1 MPATKKDRYME
12 TFLPIVIIFIFVLA
26 ILGIIAGVSN
36 DATNFMS
43 AAVGTKSASYR
54 TVTIIAAL
62 GIIIGS
68 LMSNGMM
75 EIARNGVF
83 SPQHFYANEIVY
95 IYLAVMIANL
105 ILLDVFNSLGL
116 PTSTSVSLVFELLGA
131 TVAIAMI
138 KTHNGIVDVG
148 LSELINTDKAL
159 TMVVG
164 IFLSVA
170 IAFIFGIIVQYIT
183 RLIFSFNYLKNLK
196 WKIGIFS
203 GLATTALIYFMLI
216 KGMKGAAF
224 ITEEMHYWINT
235 HTWQLLGICFVFF
248 TILMQI
254 LYFLK
259 INVLKVVVLIGTF
272 ALAMAFAG
280 NDLVNFIGVPL
291 AGLDTYLDVRS
302 SRVPM
307 DSLTMGSLNTMS
319 AANTIYLVLAG
330 LIMAV
335 TLLTSKKA
343 KIVLQTSL
351 DLSKQNGGNESFG
364 SSAIARAL
372 VRFTNNMV
380 TAIDNI
386 LPIKVKSWIERRFDN
401 REMILEENASFDLI
415 RGSVSIVL
423 ASMLIAL
430 GTSLKLPLSTTYVTF
445 MVTMG
450 ASLADRAW
458 SRESAVY
465 RVTGMFAV
473 IGGWF
478 ITAIVAFIICFV
490 IAILFYYG
498 GVIAMLVM
506 ITLAVLIIIK
516 NRAKTNKNNEIDDLF
531 DKALNSNDQDVIYE
545 SFVQH
550 NRDSISTM
558 LDLSKEIYNNV
569 VDAFVKEDIRT
580 LRKASNDCRLAKDK
594 MKQLKRKE
602 IMIMRRLDDKM
613 INKNTWFHLSYNCI
627 EQILYALR
635 RICDPCKEY
644 VDNSFTPL
652 DKKYLPE
659 VESLKEKVFWAME
672 TANVTIAS
680 SEYGDVDTVMDMIRV
695 REEDVIAMSH
705 GQMNRIQHDK
715 DNIDLALL
723 YLNIMQESSELVTEM
738 RHLLRSEAKMNE

>member
-1 MPATKKDRYME
+1 ME
-12 TFLPIVIIFIFVLA
+12 TFLPIVIAFIFVLA
-26 ILGIIAGVSN
+26 VLGIVAGVSN

-43 AAVGTKSASYR
+43 AAVGTKSATYR
-54 TVTIIAAL
+54 TVTIIASL
-62 GIIIGS
+62 GIIFGS

-83 SPQHFYANEIVY
+83 SPQYFFANEIVY

-138 KTHNGIVDVG
+138 KMHTGALEGVG

-159 TMVVG
+159 TMIVG

-170 IAFIFGIIVQYIT
+170 IAFIFGMIVQYIT
-183 RLIFSFNYLKNLK
+183 RLIFSFNFEKNLK

-203 GLATTALIYFMLI
+203 GIATTALIYFMLI

-224 ITEEMHYWINT
+224 ITADMRAWIDA
-235 HTWQLLGICFVFF
+235 HTWQLLGISFVFF
-248 TILMQI
+248 TVLMQI
-254 LYFLK
+254 LFFLK
-259 INVLKVVVLIGTF
+259 VNVLKLVVLIGTF

-291 AGLDTYLDVRS
+291 AGLDTYIDVKRS
-302 SRVPM
+302 GVAM
-307 DSLTMGSLNTMS
+307 DALSMNSLNTMS
-319 AANTIYLVLAG
+319 SANTIYLIIAG
-330 LIMAV
+330 GVMVI

-364 SSAIARAL
+364 SSAIARSL

-380 TAIDNI
+380 SAIDNI
-386 LPIKVKSWIERRFDN
+386 LPAKVKAWIEKRFDN
-401 REMILEENASFDLI
+401 REMILEENAAFDLI

-450 ASLADRAW
+450 ASLSDRAW

-465 RVTGMFAV
+465 RVTGMFSV

-490 IAILFYYG
+490 IALLFYYG
-498 GVIAMLVM
+498 GVIAMIAM
-506 ITLAVLIIIK
+506 IALAVYIIIK
-516 NRAKTNKNNEIDDLF
+516 NRAKSNKTEDNDELF
-531 DKALNSNDQDVIYE
+531 EKALNATEQEVIYE

-550 NRDSISTM
+550 NRESMNKM
-558 LDLSKEIYNNV
+558 LNMSKEIYANI
-569 VDAFVKEDIRT
+569 VDAFVKEDIKT
-580 LRKASNDCRLAKDK
+580 LRKASNDCRDAKQI

-613 INKNTWFHLSYNCI
+613 NKNTWFHLSYNSI
-627 EQILYALR
+627 EQILYSLR
-635 RICDPCKEY
+635 RVCDPCKEY

-659 VESLKEKVFWAME
+659 VESLKEKLFWAMDA
-672 TANVTIAS
+672 ANITIYS
-680 SEYGDVDTVMDMIRV
+680 SEYKDVDAVMERIKV
-695 REEDVIAMSH
+695 REDEAVEMSRE
-705 GQMNRIQHDK
+705 QMNRIQNSK
-715 DNIDLALL
+715 ENIDLALL
-723 YLNIMQESSELVTEM
+723 YLNIIQESSAIITEM
-738 RHLLRSEAKMNE
+738 RHILRNEAKMNE

>member
-1 MPATKKDRYME
+1 ME
-12 TFLPIVIIFIFVLA
+12 TFLPIVIAFIFVLA
-26 ILGIIAGVSN
+26 VLGIVAGVSN

-43 AAVGTKSASYR
+43 AAVGTKSATYR
-54 TVTIIAAL
+54 TVTIIASF
-62 GIIIGS
+62 GIIFGS

-83 SPQHFYANEIVY
+83 SPQYFFANEIIY

-138 KTHNGIVDVG
+138 KMHSGALEGVG

-159 TMVVG
+159 TMIVG

-183 RLIFSFNYLKNLK
+183 RLIFSFNFEKNLK

-203 GLATTALIYFMLI
+203 GIATTALIYFMLI

-224 ITEEMHYWINT
+224 MTAEIKDWIDA
-235 HTWQLLGICFVFF
+235 HTLMLLGASFVFF
-248 TILMQI
+248 TVLMQV
-254 LYFLK
+254 LFFCK
-259 INVLKVVVLIGTF
+259 VNVLKLVVLIGTF

-291 AGLDTYLDVRS
+291 AGLDTYIDVRHS
-302 SRVPM
+302 GVAM
-307 DSLTMGSLNTMS
+307 DALSMNSLNEMS
-319 AANTIYLVLAG
+319 AANTVYIILAG
-330 LIMAV
+330 LVMVV

-364 SSAIARAL
+364 SSAIARSL

-380 TAIDNI
+380 NAVDSI
-386 LPIKVKSWIERRFDN
+386 LPAKVKVWIEKRFDN

-450 ASLADRAW
+450 ASLSDRAW

-465 RVTGMFAV
+465 RVTGMFSV

-478 ITAIVAFIICFV
+478 ITAIVAFLICFL
-490 IAILFYYG
+490 IALLFYFG
-498 GVIAMLVM
+498 GVIAMLAM
-506 ITLAVLIIIK
+506 IALAVYIIIK
-516 NRAKTNKNNEIDDLF
+516 NRAKSNKTEDNDELF
-531 DKALNSNDQDVIYE
+531 EKALNATEQETIYE

-550 NRDSISTM
+550 NRESMNKM
-558 LDLSKEIYNNV
+558 LNMSKEIYANI
-569 VDAFVKEDIRT
+569 VDAFVKEDIKT
-580 LRKASNDCRLAKDK
+580 LRKASNDCRDAKQI

-613 INKNTWFHLSYNCI
+613 NKNTWFHLSYNSI
-627 EQILYALR
+627 EQILYSLR
-635 RICDPCKEY
+635 RVCDPCKEY

-659 VESLKEKVFWAME
+659 VENLKEKVFWAID
-672 TANVTIAS
+672 AADITIYS
-680 SEYGDVDTVMDMIRV
+680 SEYKDVDAVMERVKV
-695 REEDVIAMSH
+695 REDEAVEMSRE
-705 GQMNRIQHDK
+705 QMNRIQNSK
-715 DNIDLALL
+715 ENIDLALL
-723 YLNIMQESSELVTEM
+723 YLNIIQESSAIITEM
-738 RHLLRSEAKMNE
+738 RHILRNEAKMNE

>member
-1 MPATKKDRYME
+1 ME
-12 TFLPIVIIFIFVLA
+12 TFLPIVIAFIFVLA
-26 ILGIIAGVSN
+26 VLGIVAGVSN

-54 TVTIIAAL
+54 TVTIIASL
-62 GIIIGS
+62 GIIFGS

-83 SPQHFYANEIVY
+83 SPQYFFANEIVY

-105 ILLDVFNSLGL
+105 ILLDVFNTLGL

-138 KTHNGIVDVG
+138 KMHSGTLDGVG

-159 TMVVG
+159 TMIVG

-170 IAFIFGIIVQYIT
+170 IAFIFGMIVQYIT
-183 RLIFSFNYLKNLK
+183 RLIFSFNFEKNLK

-203 GLATTALIYFMLI
+203 GIATTALIYFMLI

-224 ITEEMHYWINT
+224 MTADIKNWIDT
-235 HTWQLLGICFVFF
+235 HTLQLLGASFIFF
-248 TILMQI
+248 TVLMQI
-254 LYFLK
+254 LFFCK
-259 INVLKVVVLIGTF
+259 VNVLKLVVLIGTF

-291 AGLDTYLDVRS
+291 AGLDTYIDVKNS
-302 SRVPM
+302 GVPM
-307 DSLTMGSLNTMS
+307 DSLSMNSLNTMS
-319 AANTIYLVLAG
+319 AANTVYIILAG
-330 LIMAV
+330 IVMVV

-364 SSAIARAL
+364 SSAVARAL

-380 TAIDNI
+380 NAIDSI
-386 LPIKVKSWIERRFDN
+386 LPAKVKVWIEKRFDN
-401 REMILEENASFDLI
+401 REMILEENAAFDLI

-450 ASLADRAW
+450 ASLSDRAW

-465 RVTGMFAV
+465 RVTGMFSV

-478 ITAIVAFIICFV
+478 ITAIVAFIICFL
-490 IAILFYYG
+490 IALLFYYG
-498 GVIAMLVM
+498 GVVAMVAMIA
-506 ITLAVLIIIK
+506 LAVYIIIK
-516 NRAKTNKNNEIDDLF
+516 NRAKANKTEDNDDLF
-531 DKALNSNDQDVIYE
+531 EKALNSNEQEVIYE
-545 SFVQH
+545 SFIQH
-550 NRDSISTM
+550 NRESMNKM
-558 LDLSKEIYNNV
+558 LNLSKDIYTNI
-569 VDAFVKEDIRT
+569 VDAFVKEDIKT
-580 LRKASNDCRLAKDK
+580 LKKASNDCRDAKQI

-613 INKNTWFHLSYNCI
+613 NKNTWFHLSYNSI
-627 EQILYALR
+627 EQILYSLR

-659 VESLKEKVFWAME
+659 VESLKEKVLWSIDAADITIYTSEYKDVDAIME
-672 TANVTIAS
+672 RVKLREENVT
-680 SEYGDVDTVMDMIRV
+680 E
-695 REEDVIAMSH
+695 MSH
-705 GQMNRIQHDK
+705 EQMNRIQYNK
-715 DNIDLALL
+715 ENIDLALL
-723 YLNIMQESSELVTEM
+723 YLNIIQESSTIITEM
-738 RHLLRSEAKMNE
+738 RHVLRNEAKMNE

>member
-1 MPATKKDRYME
+1 ME
-12 TFLPIVIIFIFVLA
+12 TFLPIVIAFIFVLA
-26 ILGIIAGVSN
+26 VLGIVAGVSN

-43 AAVGTKSASYR
+43 AAVGTKSATYR
-54 TVTIIAAL
+54 TVTIIASL
-62 GIIIGS
+62 GIIFGS

-83 SPQHFYANEIVY
+83 SPQYFFANEIIY

-138 KTHNGIVDVG
+138 KMRSGVLDGVG

-159 TMVVG
+159 TMIVG

-170 IAFIFGIIVQYIT
+170 IAFIFGMIVQYIT
-183 RLIFSFNYLKNLK
+183 RLIFSFNFEKNLK

-203 GLATTALIYFMLI
+203 GIATTALIYFMLI

-224 ITEEMHYWINT
+224 ITADMRAWIDA
-235 HTWQLLGICFVFF
+235 HTWQLLGISFVFF
-248 TILMQI
+248 TVLMQI
-254 LYFLK
+254 LFFLK
-259 INVLKVVVLIGTF
+259 VNVLKLVVLIGTF

-291 AGLDTYLDVRS
+291 AGLDTYIDVRRS
-302 SRVPM
+302 GVAM
-307 DSLTMGSLNTMS
+307 DALSMNSLNTMS
-319 AANTIYLVLAG
+319 SANTIYLIIAG
-330 LIMAV
+330 GVMVV

-364 SSAIARAL
+364 SSAIARSL

-380 TAIDNI
+380 SAIDNI
-386 LPIKVKSWIERRFDN
+386 LPAKVKAWIEKRFDN
-401 REMILEENASFDLI
+401 REMILEENAAFDLI

-450 ASLADRAW
+450 ASLSDRAW

-465 RVTGMFAV
+465 RVTGMFSV

-490 IAILFYYG
+490 IALLFYYG
-498 GVIAMLVM
+498 GVIAMVAM
-506 ITLAVLIIIK
+506 IALAVYIIIK
-516 NRAKTNKNNEIDDLF
+516 NRAKSNKTDDNDELF
-531 DKALNSNDQDVIYE
+531 EKALNATEQEVIYE
-545 SFVQH
+545 LFIQH
-550 NRDSISTM
+550 NRESMNKM
-558 LDLSKEIYNNV
+558 LNMSKEIYANI
-569 VDAFVKEDIRT
+569 VDAFVKEDIKT
-580 LRKASNDCRLAKDK
+580 LRKASNDCRDAKQI

-613 INKNTWFHLSYNCI
+613 NKNTWFHLSYNSI
-627 EQILYALR
+627 EQILYSLR
-635 RICDPCKEY
+635 RVCDPCKEY

-659 VESLKEKVFWAME
+659 VESLKEKIFWAID
-672 TANVTIAS
+672 AAGITIYS
-680 SEYGDVDTVMDMIRV
+680 SEYKDVDAVMERIKV
-695 REEDVIAMSH
+695 REDEAVEMSRE
-705 GQMNRIQHDK
+705 QMNRIQNSK
-715 DNIDLALL
+715 ENIDLALL
-723 YLNIMQESSELVTEM
+723 YLNIIQESSAIITEM
-738 RHLLRSEAKMNE
+738 RHILRNEAKMNE

>member
-1 MPATKKDRYME
+1 ME
-12 TFLPIVIIFIFVLA
+12 TFLPVVIAFIFVLA
-26 ILGIIAGVSN
+26 ILGIVAGVSN

-54 TVTIIAAL
+54 AVTIIAAL

-83 SPQHFYANEIVY
+83 TPQYFYANEIIY

-138 KTHNGIVDVG
+138 KMHNGTADAG
-148 LSELINTDKAL
+148 LTELINTDKAL

-203 GLATTALIYFMLI
+203 GIATTALIYFMLI

-224 ITEEMHYWINT
+224 ITEEMHLWINT
-235 HTWQLLGICFVFF
+235 HTWMLLGICFVFF

-254 LYFLK
+254 LHFLK
-259 INVLKVVVLIGTF
+259 VNVLKLVVLIGTF

-291 AGLDTYLDVRS
+291 AGLDTYLEVRHS
-302 SRVPM
+302 ELPIY
-307 DSLTMGSLNTMS
+307 SLTMGSLNTMS
-319 AANTIYLVLAG
+319 AANTIYLVAAG

-380 TAIDNI
+380 TAVDNI
-386 LPIKVKSWIERRFDN
+386 LPAKVKAWIERRFDN

-478 ITAIVAFIICFV
+478 ITAIVAFIICFA

-498 GVIAMLVM
+498 GVIAMILM
-506 ITLAVLIIIK
+506 IALAVVIIIK
-516 NRAKTNKNNEIDDLF
+516 NRAKTNKNNETDDLF
-531 DKALNSNDQDVIYE
+531 DKALNTSDQEVIYE
-545 SFVQH
+545 TLIQH
-550 NRDSISTM
+550 NKESISE
-558 LDLSKEIYNNV
+558 LLNISKDIYNGV
-569 VDAFVKEDIRT
+569 VNAFMKEDIKT

-602 IMIMRRLDDKM
+602 IIIMRRLDDKM

-659 VESLKEKVFWAME
+659 VENLKDKVLWSLSA
-672 TANVTIAS
+672 ADNTILNS
-680 SEYGDVDTVMDMIRV
+680 DYKDVDYIMEQITE
-695 REEDVIAMSH
+695 RESAVIEMSH
-705 GQMNRIQHDK
+705 EQMNRIQHDR

-723 YLNIMQESSELVTEM
+723 YLNIIQESSELVTEM

>member
-1 MPATKKDRYME
+1 ME
-12 TFLPIVIIFIFVLA
+12 TFLPIVIAFIFVLA
-26 ILGIIAGVSN
+26 VLGIVAGVSN

-54 TVTIIAAL
+54 TVTIIASL
-62 GIIIGS
+62 GIIFGS

-83 SPQHFYANEIVY
+83 SPQYFFANEIVY

-105 ILLDVFNSLGL
+105 ILLDVFNTLGL

-138 KTHNGIVDVG
+138 KMHSGTLDGVG

-159 TMVVG
+159 TMIVG

-170 IAFIFGIIVQYIT
+170 IAFIFGMIVQYIT
-183 RLIFSFNYLKNLK
+183 RLIFSFNFEKNLK

-203 GLATTALIYFMLI
+203 GIATTALIYFMLI

-224 ITEEMHYWINT
+224 MTADIKNWIDT
-235 HTWQLLGICFVFF
+235 HTLQLLGASFVFF
-248 TILMQI
+248 TVLMQI
-254 LYFLK
+254 LFFCK
-259 INVLKVVVLIGTF
+259 VNVLKLVVLIGTF

-291 AGLDTYLDVRS
+291 AGLDTYIDVKNS
-302 SRVPM
+302 GVPM
-307 DSLTMGSLNTMS
+307 DSLSMNSLNTMS
-319 AANTIYLVLAG
+319 AANTVYIILAG
-330 LIMAV
+330 IVMVV

-364 SSAIARAL
+364 SSAVARAL

-380 TAIDNI
+380 NAIDSI
-386 LPIKVKSWIERRFDN
+386 LPAKVKVWIEKRFDN
-401 REMILEENASFDLI
+401 REMILEENAAFDLI

-450 ASLADRAW
+450 ASLSDRAW

-465 RVTGMFAV
+465 RVTGMFSV

-478 ITAIVAFIICFV
+478 ITAIVAFIICFL
-490 IAILFYYG
+490 IALLFYYG
-498 GVIAMLVM
+498 GVVAMVAMIA
-506 ITLAVLIIIK
+506 LAVYIIIK
-516 NRAKTNKNNEIDDLF
+516 NRAKANKTEENDDLF
-531 DKALNSNDQDVIYE
+531 EKALNSNEQEVIYE
-545 SFVQH
+545 SFIQH
-550 NRDSISTM
+550 NRESMNKM
-558 LDLSKEIYNNV
+558 LNLSKDIYTNI
-569 VDAFVKEDIRT
+569 VDAFVKEDIKT
-580 LRKASNDCRLAKDK
+580 LKKASNDCRDAKQI

-613 INKNTWFHLSYNCI
+613 NKNTWFHLSYNSI
-627 EQILYALR
+627 EQILYSLR

-659 VESLKEKVFWAME
+659 VESLKEKVLWSIDAADITIYTSEYKDVDAIME
-672 TANVTIAS
+672 RVKLREENVT
-680 SEYGDVDTVMDMIRV
+680 E
-695 REEDVIAMSH
+695 MSH
-705 GQMNRIQHDK
+705 EQMNRIQYNK
-715 DNIDLALL
+715 ENIDLALL
-723 YLNIMQESSELVTEM
+723 YLNIIQESSTIITEM
-738 RHLLRSEAKMNE
+738 RHVLRNEAKMNE

>member
-1 MPATKKDRYME
+1 ME

-54 TVTIIAAL
+54 AVTIIAAF

-83 SPQHFYANEIVY
+83 SPQYFFANEIVY

-105 ILLDVFNSLGL
+105 ILLDVFNTLGL

-138 KTHNGIVDVG
+138 KMHDGTAGVT
-148 LSELINTDKAL
+148 LAELINTDKAL

-203 GLATTALIYFMLI
+203 GIATTALVYFMLI

-224 ITEEMHYWINT
+224 ITEDIHAWIDT

-248 TILMQI
+248 TVLMQI

-259 INVLKVVVLIGTF
+259 VNVLKLIVLIGTF

-291 AGLDTYLDVRS
+291 AGLDTYLDVRNS
-302 SRVPM
+302 NVAI

-319 AANTIYLVLAG
+319 AANTIYLIVAG

-364 SSAIARAL
+364 SSAIARSL

-380 TAIDNI
+380 TAVDNI
-386 LPIKVKSWIERRFDN
+386 LPAKVKTWIEKRFDN
-401 REMILEENASFDLI
+401 REMILEENAAFDLI

-450 ASLADRAW
+450 ASLSDRAW

-465 RVTGMFAV
+465 RVTGMFSV

-490 IAILFYYG
+490 IALLFYYG
-498 GVIAMLVM
+498 GVVAMLAM
-506 ITLAVLIIIK
+506 IALAVYIIIK
-516 NRAKTNKNNEIDDLF
+516 NRAKSNKNNETDDLF
-531 DKALNSNDQDVIYE
+531 EKALNTTDQEVIYE
-545 SFVQH
+545 TLIQH
-550 NRDSISTM
+550 NKESINE
-558 LDLSKEIYNNV
+558 LLNIAKDIYVGV
-569 VDAFVKEDIRT
+569 VDAFVKEDIKT
-580 LRKASNDCRLAKDK
+580 LRKASNDCRFAKDK

-627 EQILYALR
+627 EQILYSLR

-659 VESLKEKVFWAME
+659 VENLKEKVVWSIDA
-672 TANVTIAS
+672 ADITIYS
-680 SEYGDVDTVMDMIRV
+680 SEYKDVDAVMERIKIR
-695 REEDVIAMSH
+695 EDEVVEMSH
-705 GQMNRIQHDK
+705 EQMNRIQNDK
-715 DNIDLALL
+715 ENIDLGLL
-723 YLNIMQESSELVTEM
+723 YLNIIQESSELITEM
-738 RHLLRSEAKMNE
+738 RHILRSEAKMNE

>member
-1 MPATKKDRYME
+1 ME
-12 TFLPIVIIFIFVLA
+12 TFLPIVITFIFILA

-54 TVTIIAAL
+54 VVTIIAAL
-62 GIIIGS
+62 GIVIGS

-83 SPQHFYANEIVY
+83 TPQYFFANEIIY

-105 ILLDVFNSLGL
+105 ILLDVFNTLGL

-138 KTHNGIVDVG
+138 KMHNGTADASLAG
-148 LSELINTDKAL
+148 LINTDKAL

-196 WKIGIFS
+196 WKVGIFS
-203 GLATTALIYFMLI
+203 GIATTALIYFMLI

-224 ITEEMHYWINT
+224 ITADMHTWIDT
-235 HTWQLLGICFVFF
+235 HTWQLLGISFVFL

-259 INVLKVVVLIGTF
+259 VNVLKLVVLIGTF

-291 AGLDTYLDVRS
+291 AGLDTYIEVRRS
-302 SRVPM
+302 NVAI
-307 DSLTMGSLNTMS
+307 DSLSMGSLNTMS
-319 AANTIYLVLAG
+319 AANTIYLVVAG
-330 LIMAV
+330 ILMAI

-364 SSAIARAL
+364 SSAIARSL

-380 TAIDNI
+380 TAVDNI
-386 LPIKVKSWIERRFDN
+386 LPAKVKAWIERRFDN

-478 ITAIVAFIICFV
+478 ITAIVAFLICFL
-490 IAILFYYG
+490 IALLFYYG
-498 GVIAMLVM
+498 GIVAMIVM
-506 ITLAVLIIIK
+506 IALSVFVIIK
-516 NRAKTNKNNEIDDLF
+516 NRAKTNKNNETDDLF
-531 DKALNSNDQDVIYE
+531 EQAMNTSDQEILYE
-545 SFVQH
+545 TLIQH
-550 NRDSISTM
+550 NKQSINE
-558 LDLSKEIYNNV
+558 LLNISKNIYTDV
-569 VDAFVKEDIRT
+569 VSSFIKEDIKT
-580 LRKASNDCRLAKDK
+580 LRKVSNDCRLAKEK

-659 VESLKEKVFWAME
+659 VESLKEKVIWSID
-672 TANVTIAS
+672 TADITIS
-680 SEYGDVDTVMDMIRV
+680 TSEYSDVDGVMERIKT
-695 REEDVIAMSH
+695 REDEVVEMSH
-705 GQMNRIQHDK
+705 EQMDRIQHNK
-715 DNIDLALL
+715 ENIDLALL
-723 YLNIMQESSELVTEM
+723 YLNIIQESSELITEM
-738 RHLLRSEAKMNE
+738 RHILRSEAKLNE

>member
-1 MPATKKDRYME
+1 ME
-12 TFLPIVIIFIFVLA
+12 TFLPVVIAFIFVLA
-26 ILGIIAGVSN
+26 ILGIVAGVSN

-54 TVTIIAAL
+54 AVTIIAAL

-83 SPQHFYANEIVY
+83 SPQHFFANEIIY

-105 ILLDVFNSLGL
+105 ILLDVFNTLGL

-138 KTHNGIVDVG
+138 KMHDGTAGVT
-148 LSELINTDKAL
+148 LAELINTDKAL

-203 GLATTALIYFMLI
+203 GIATTALIYFMLI

-224 ITEEMHYWINT
+224 ITADMHAWIDA
-235 HTWQLLGICFVFF
+235 HTWMLLGISFVFF
-248 TILMQI
+248 TVLMQI

-259 INVLKVVVLIGTF
+259 VNVLKLVVLIGTF

-291 AGLDTYLDVRS
+291 AGLDTYLDVRHS
-302 SRVPM
+302 NVPM
-307 DSLTMGSLNTMS
+307 ESLSMGSLNTMS
-319 AANTIYLVLAG
+319 AANTIYLVAAG
-330 LIMAV
+330 LVMAV
-335 TLLTSKKA
+335 TLLTSRKA

-364 SSAIARAL
+364 SSAIARSL

-380 TAIDNI
+380 TSIDNI
-386 LPIKVKSWIERRFDN
+386 LPAKFKSWIEKRFDS

-415 RGSVSIVL
+415 RGAVSIVL

-465 RVTGMFAV
+465 RVTGMFSV

-478 ITAIVAFIICFV
+478 ITAIVAFLICFV
-490 IAILFYYG
+490 IALLFYYG
-498 GVIAMLVM
+498 GIVAMIVM
-506 ITLAVLIIIK
+506 IALAVVIIIK
-516 NRAKTNKNNEIDDLF
+516 NRAKTNKNNDTDDLF
-531 DKALNSNDQDVIYE
+531 EQALNTSDQEVIYE
-545 SFVQH
+545 TLIQH
-550 NRDSISTM
+550 NKESISE
-558 LDLSKEIYNNV
+558 LLNISKDIYNDV
-569 VDAFVKEDIRT
+569 VNAFMKEDIKT

-602 IMIMRRLDDKM
+602 IIIMRRLDDKM

-659 VESLKEKVFWAME
+659 VEILKDNVLWSLSAADNTILNSDYKDVEYIME
-672 TANVTIAS
+672 QIT
-680 SEYGDVDTVMDMIRV
+680 E
-695 REEDVIAMSH
+695 RESAVIEMSH
-705 GQMNRIQHDK
+705 EQMNRIQHDR

-723 YLNIMQESSELVTEM
+723 YLNIIQESSELVTEM

>member
-1 MPATKKDRYME
+1 ME
-12 TFLPIVIIFIFVLA
+12 TFLPIVIAFIFVLA
-26 ILGIIAGVSN
+26 VLGIVAGVSN

-43 AAVGTKSASYR
+43 AAVGTKSATYR
-54 TVTIIAAL
+54 TVTIIASL
-62 GIIIGS
+62 GIIFGS

-83 SPQHFYANEIVY
+83 SPQYFFANEIIY

-138 KTHNGIVDVG
+138 KMRSGVLDGVG

-159 TMVVG
+159 TMIVG

-183 RLIFSFNYLKNLK
+183 RLIFSFNFEKNLK

-203 GLATTALIYFMLI
+203 GIATTALIYFMLI

-224 ITEEMHYWINT
+224 MTAEIKSWIDA
-235 HTWQLLGICFVFF
+235 HTLMLLGASFVFF

-254 LYFLK
+254 LFFCK
-259 INVLKVVVLIGTF
+259 VNVLKLVVLIGTF

-291 AGLDTYLDVRS
+291 AGLDTYIDVRHS
-302 SRVPM
+302 GVPM
-307 DSLTMGSLNTMS
+307 DALSMNSLNTMS
-319 AANTIYLVLAG
+319 AANTIYIILAG
-330 LIMAV
+330 LVMVV

-364 SSAIARAL
+364 SSAIARSL

-380 TAIDNI
+380 NAVDSI
-386 LPIKVKSWIERRFDN
+386 LPAKVKVWIEKRFDN

-450 ASLADRAW
+450 ASLSDRAW

-465 RVTGMFAV
+465 RVTGMFSV

-478 ITAIVAFIICFV
+478 ITAIVAFIICFL
-490 IAILFYYG
+490 IALLFYFG
-498 GVIAMLVM
+498 GVIAMLAM
-506 ITLAVLIIIK
+506 IALAVYIIIK
-516 NRAKTNKNNEIDDLF
+516 NRARANKTEDNDELF
-531 DKALNSNDQDVIYE
+531 EKALNATEQEAIYE

-550 NRDSISTM
+550 NRESMNKM
-558 LDLSKEIYNNV
+558 LNMSKEIYTNI
-569 VDAFVKEDIRT
+569 VDAFVKEDIKT
-580 LRKASNDCRLAKDK
+580 LRKASNDCRDAKQI

-613 INKNTWFHLSYNCI
+613 NKNTWFHLSYNSI
-627 EQILYALR
+627 EQILYSLR
-635 RICDPCKEY
+635 RVCDPCKEY

-659 VESLKEKVFWAME
+659 VENLKEKVFWAIDA
-672 TANVTIAS
+672 TDITIYS
-680 SEYGDVDTVMDMIRV
+680 SEYKDVDAVMERIKV
-695 REEDVIAMSH
+695 REDEAVEMSRE
-705 GQMNRIQHDK
+705 QMNRIQNSK
-715 DNIDLALL
+715 ENIDLALL
-723 YLNIMQESSELVTEM
+723 YLNIIQESSAIITEM
-738 RHLLRSEAKMNE
+738 RHILRNEAKMNE

>member
-1 MPATKKDRYME
+1 ME
-12 TFLPIVIIFIFVLA
+12 TFLPIVIAFIFVLA
-26 ILGIIAGVSN
+26 VLGIVAGVSN

-43 AAVGTKSASYR
+43 AAVGTKSATYR
-54 TVTIIAAL
+54 TVTIIASL
-62 GIIIGS
+62 GIIFGS

-83 SPQHFYANEIVY
+83 SPQYFFANEIVY

-138 KTHNGIVDVG
+138 KMHTGALEGVG

-159 TMVVG
+159 TMIVG

-170 IAFIFGIIVQYIT
+170 IAFIFGMIVQYIT
-183 RLIFSFNYLKNLK
+183 RLIFSFNFEKNLK

-203 GLATTALIYFMLI
+203 GIATTALIYFMLI

-224 ITEEMHYWINT
+224 ITADMRAWIDA
-235 HTWQLLGICFVFF
+235 HTWQLLGISFVFF
-248 TILMQI
+248 TVLMQI
-254 LYFLK
+254 LFFLK
-259 INVLKVVVLIGTF
+259 VNVLKLVVLIGTF

-291 AGLDTYLDVRS
+291 AGLDTYIDVRRS
-302 SRVPM
+302 GVAM
-307 DSLTMGSLNTMS
+307 DALSMNSLNTMS
-319 AANTIYLVLAG
+319 SANTIYLIIAG
-330 LIMAV
+330 GIMVV

-364 SSAIARAL
+364 SSAIARSL

-380 TAIDNI
+380 SAIDNI
-386 LPIKVKSWIERRFDN
+386 LPAKVKAWIEKRFDN
-401 REMILEENASFDLI
+401 REMILEENAAFDLI

-450 ASLADRAW
+450 ASLSDRAW

-465 RVTGMFAV
+465 RVTGMFSV

-490 IAILFYYG
+490 IALLFYYG
-498 GVIAMLVM
+498 GVIAMVAM
-506 ITLAVLIIIK
+506 IALAVYIIIK
-516 NRAKTNKNNEIDDLF
+516 NRAKSNKTDDNDELF
-531 DKALNSNDQDVIYE
+531 EKALNATEQEVIYE
-545 SFVQH
+545 LFIQH
-550 NRDSISTM
+550 NRESMNKM
-558 LDLSKEIYNNV
+558 LNMSKEIYANI
-569 VDAFVKEDIRT
+569 VDAFVKEDIKT
-580 LRKASNDCRLAKDK
+580 LRKASNDCRDAKQI

-613 INKNTWFHLSYNCI
+613 NKNTWFHLSYNSI
-627 EQILYALR
+627 EQILYSLR
-635 RICDPCKEY
+635 RVCDPCKEY

-659 VESLKEKVFWAME
+659 VESLKEKIFWAID
-672 TANVTIAS
+672 AAGITIYS
-680 SEYGDVDTVMDMIRV
+680 SEYKDVDAVMERIKV
-695 REEDVIAMSH
+695 REDEAVEMSRE
-705 GQMNRIQHDK
+705 QMNRIQNSK
-715 DNIDLALL
+715 ENIDLALL
-723 YLNIMQESSELVTEM
+723 YLNIIQESSAIITEM
-738 RHLLRSEAKMNE
+738 RHILRNEAKMNE

>member
-1 MPATKKDRYME
+1 ME
-12 TFLPIVIIFIFVLA
+12 TFLPVVIAFIFVLA
-26 ILGIIAGVSN
+26 ILGIVAGVSN

-54 TVTIIAAL
+54 AVTIIAAL

-83 SPQHFYANEIVY
+83 TPQYFFANEIIY

-138 KTHNGIVDVG
+138 KMHNGTADAG
-148 LSELINTDKAL
+148 LTELINTDKAL

-203 GLATTALIYFMLI
+203 GIATTALIYFMLI

-224 ITEEMHYWINT
+224 ITEEMHAWIDS
-235 HTWQLLGICFVFF
+235 HTWMLLGISFVFF

-259 INVLKVVVLIGTF
+259 VNVLKLVVLIGTF

-291 AGLDTYLDVRS
+291 AGLDTYLEVRHS
-302 SRVPM
+302 ELPIY
-307 DSLTMGSLNTMS
+307 SLTMGSLNTMS
-319 AANTIYLVLAG
+319 AANTIYLVAAG

-380 TAIDNI
+380 TAVDNI
-386 LPIKVKSWIERRFDN
+386 LPAKVKAWIERRFDN

-478 ITAIVAFIICFV
+478 ITAIVAFIICFA

-498 GVIAMLVM
+498 GVIAMIVM
-506 ITLAVLIIIK
+506 IALAVVIIIK
-516 NRAKTNKNNEIDDLF
+516 NRAKTNKNNETDDLF
-531 DKALNSNDQDVIYE
+531 DKALNTSDQEVIYE
-545 SFVQH
+545 TLIQH
-550 NRDSISTM
+550 NKESISE
-558 LDLSKEIYNNV
+558 LLNISKDIYNGV
-569 VDAFVKEDIRT
+569 VNAFMKEDIKT

-602 IMIMRRLDDKM
+602 IIIMRRLDDKM

-659 VESLKEKVFWAME
+659 VENLKDKVLWSLSA
-672 TANVTIAS
+672 ADNTILNS
-680 SEYGDVDTVMDMIRV
+680 DYKDVDYIMEQITE
-695 REEDVIAMSH
+695 RESAVIEMSH
-705 GQMNRIQHDK
+705 EQMNRIQHDR

-723 YLNIMQESSELVTEM
+723 YLNIIQESSELVTEM

>member
-1 MPATKKDRYME
+1 ME
-12 TFLPIVIIFIFVLA
+12 TFLPVVIAFIFVLA
-26 ILGIIAGVSN
+26 ILGIVAGVSN

-54 TVTIIAAL
+54 SVTIIASF
-62 GIIIGS
+62 GIIFGS

-83 SPQHFYANEIVY
+83 SPQYFFANEIIY

-105 ILLDVFNSLGL
+105 ILLDVFNTLGL

-138 KTHNGIVDVG
+138 KMHSGTMGAG
-148 LSELINTDKAL
+148 LAELINTDKAL

-183 RLIFSFNYLKNLK
+183 RLIFSFNFEKNLK

-203 GLATTALIYFMLI
+203 GIATTALIYFMLI

-224 ITEEMHYWINT
+224 MTPEIKTWIDV
-235 HTWQLLGICFVFF
+235 HTWQLLGASFVFF

-254 LYFLK
+254 LFFLK
-259 INVLKVVVLIGTF
+259 VNVLKLVVLIGTF

-291 AGLDTYLDVRS
+291 AGLDTYLDVRKS
-302 SRVPM
+302 GVPM
-307 DSLTMGSLNTMS
+307 DALSMNSLNTMS
-319 AANTIYLVLAG
+319 ATNTIYIIIAG
-330 LIMAV
+330 LIMVV

-343 KIVLQTSL
+343 RIVLQTSL

-364 SSAIARAL
+364 SSAIARSM
-372 VRFTNNMV
+372 VRFVNNTV

-386 LPIKVKSWIERRFDN
+386 LPAKVKSWIEKRFDS
-401 REMILEENASFDLI
+401 REMILEENACFDLI
-415 RGSVSIVL
+415 RGAVSIVL

-465 RVTGMFAV
+465 RVTGMFSV

-478 ITAIVAFIICFV
+478 ITAIVSFLICFV
-490 IAILFYYG
+490 IALLFYYG
-498 GVIAMLVM
+498 GVVAMLAM
-506 ITLAVLIIIK
+506 IALAVYIIIK
-516 NRAKTNKNNEIDDLF
+516 NRAKSHKNVEVDELF
-531 DKALNSNDQDVIYE
+531 EKALNTTDQELIYE
-545 SFVQH
+545 SLIQH
-550 NRDSISTM
+550 NRESISE
-558 LDLSKEIYNNV
+558 LLNISKDIYAGV
-569 VDAFVKEDIRT
+569 VDAFMKEDIKT

-627 EQILYALR
+627 EQILYSLR

-659 VESLKEKVFWAME
+659 VECLKDKVMWSLN
-672 TANVTIAS
+672 TADNTILNS
-680 SEYGDVDTVMDMIRV
+680 DYKDVDVIMEQITS
-695 REEDVIAMSH
+695 RESDVIEMTH
-705 GQMNRIQHDK
+705 EQMNRIQHDK
-715 DNIDLALL
+715 DNIDLGLL
-723 YLNIMQESSELVTEM
+723 YLNIIQESSEIVTEM
-738 RHLLRSEAKMNE
+738 RHILRSEAKMNE

>member
-1 MPATKKDRYME
+1 ME
-12 TFLPIVIIFIFVLA
+12 TFLPIVIAFIFVLA
-26 ILGIIAGVSN
+26 VLGIVAGVSN

-43 AAVGTKSASYR
+43 AAVGTKSATYR
-54 TVTIIAAL
+54 TVTIIASL
-62 GIIIGS
+62 GIIFGS

-83 SPQHFYANEIVY
+83 SPQYFFANEIIY

-138 KTHNGIVDVG
+138 KMRSGVLDGVG

-159 TMVVG
+159 TMIVG

-170 IAFIFGIIVQYIT
+170 IAFIFGVIVQYIT
-183 RLIFSFNYLKNLK
+183 RLIFSFNFEKNLK

-203 GLATTALIYFMLI
+203 GIATTALIYFMLI

-224 ITEEMHYWINT
+224 MTAEIKSWIDA
-235 HTWQLLGICFVFF
+235 HTLMLLGASFVFF
-248 TILMQI
+248 TVLMQI
-254 LYFLK
+254 LFFCK
-259 INVLKVVVLIGTF
+259 VNVLKLVVLIGTF

-291 AGLDTYLDVRS
+291 AGLDTYIDVRHS
-302 SRVPM
+302 GVPM
-307 DSLTMGSLNTMS
+307 DALSMNSLNTMS
-319 AANTIYLVLAG
+319 AANTIYIILAG
-330 LIMAV
+330 LVMVV

-380 TAIDNI
+380 NVVDNI
-386 LPIKVKSWIERRFDN
+386 LPAKVKAWIEKRFDN

-450 ASLADRAW
+450 ASLSDRAW

-465 RVTGMFAV
+465 RVTGMFSV

-478 ITAIVAFIICFV
+478 ITAIVAFIICFL
-490 IAILFYYG
+490 IALLFYFG
-498 GVIAMLVM
+498 GVIAMLAM
-506 ITLAVLIIIK
+506 IALAVYIIIK
-516 NRAKTNKNNEIDDLF
+516 NRARANKTEDNDELF
-531 DKALNSNDQDVIYE
+531 EKALNATEQEAIYE

-550 NRDSISTM
+550 NRESMNKM
-558 LDLSKEIYNNV
+558 LNMSKEIYTNI
-569 VDAFVKEDIRT
+569 VDAFVKEDIKT
-580 LRKASNDCRLAKDK
+580 LRKASNDCRDAKQI

-613 INKNTWFHLSYNCI
+613 NKNTWFHLSYNSI
-627 EQILYALR
+627 EQILYSLR
-635 RICDPCKEY
+635 RVCDPCKEY

-659 VESLKEKVFWAME
+659 VENLKEKVFWAIDA
-672 TANVTIAS
+672 TDITIYS
-680 SEYGDVDTVMDMIRV
+680 SEYKDVDAVMERIKV
-695 REEDVIAMSH
+695 REDEAVEMSRE
-705 GQMNRIQHDK
+705 QMNRIQNSK
-715 DNIDLALL
+715 ENIDLALL
-723 YLNIMQESSELVTEM
+723 YLNIIQESSAIITEM
-738 RHLLRSEAKMNE
+738 RHILRNEAKMNE

>member
-1 MPATKKDRYME
+1 ME
-12 TFLPIVIIFIFVLA
+12 TFLPIVIAFIFVLA
-26 ILGIIAGVSN
+26 VLGIVAGVSN

-43 AAVGTKSASYR
+43 AAVGTKSATYR
-54 TVTIIAAL
+54 TVTIIASL
-62 GIIIGS
+62 GIIFGS

-83 SPQHFYANEIVY
+83 SPQYFFANEIIY

-138 KTHNGIVDVG
+138 KMRSGALDGVG

-159 TMVVG
+159 TMIVG

-183 RLIFSFNYLKNLK
+183 RLIFSFNFEKNLK

-203 GLATTALIYFMLI
+203 GIATTALIYFMLI

-224 ITEEMHYWINT
+224 MTAEIKSWIDA
-235 HTWQLLGICFVFF
+235 HTLMLLGASFVFF
-248 TILMQI
+248 TVLMQI
-254 LYFLK
+254 LFFCK
-259 INVLKVVVLIGTF
+259 VNVLKLVVLIGTF

-291 AGLDTYLDVRS
+291 AGLDTYIDVRHS
-302 SRVPM
+302 GVPM
-307 DSLTMGSLNTMS
+307 DALSMNSLNTMS
-319 AANTIYLVLAG
+319 AANTIYIILAG
-330 LIMAV
+330 LVMVV

-380 TAIDNI
+380 NVVDNI
-386 LPIKVKSWIERRFDN
+386 LPAKVKAWIEKRFDN

-450 ASLADRAW
+450 ASLSDRAW

-465 RVTGMFAV
+465 RVTGMFSV

-478 ITAIVAFIICFV
+478 ITAIVAFIICFL
-490 IAILFYYG
+490 IALLFYFG
-498 GVIAMLVM
+498 GVIAMLAM
-506 ITLAVLIIIK
+506 IALAVYIIIK
-516 NRAKTNKNNEIDDLF
+516 NRARANKTEDNDELF
-531 DKALNSNDQDVIYE
+531 EKALNATEQEAIYE

-550 NRDSISTM
+550 NRESMNKM
-558 LDLSKEIYNNV
+558 LNMSKEIYTNI
-569 VDAFVKEDIRT
+569 VDAFVKEDIKT
-580 LRKASNDCRLAKDK
+580 LRKASNDCRDAKQI

-613 INKNTWFHLSYNCI
+613 NKNTWFHLSYNSI
-627 EQILYALR
+627 EQILYSLR
-635 RICDPCKEY
+635 RVCDPCKEY

-659 VESLKEKVFWAME
+659 VENLKEKVFWAID
-672 TANVTIAS
+672 AAGITIYS
-680 SEYGDVDTVMDMIRV
+680 SEYKDVDAVMERIKV
-695 REEDVIAMSH
+695 REDEAVEMSRE
-705 GQMNRIQHDK
+705 QMNRIQNSK
-715 DNIDLALL
+715 ENIDLALL
-723 YLNIMQESSELVTEM
+723 YLNIIQESSAIITEM
-738 RHLLRSEAKMNE
+738 RHILRNEAKMNE

>member
-1 MPATKKDRYME
+1 ME
-12 TFLPIVIIFIFVLA
+12 TFLPIVITFIFILA

-54 TVTIIAAL
+54 VVTIIAAL
-62 GIIIGS
+62 GIVIGS

-83 SPQHFYANEIVY
+83 TPQYFFANEIIY

-105 ILLDVFNSLGL
+105 ILLDVFNTLGL

-138 KTHNGIVDVG
+138 KMHNGTADAS
-148 LSELINTDKAL
+148 LAELINTDKAL

-196 WKIGIFS
+196 WKVGIFS
-203 GLATTALIYFMLI
+203 GIATTALIYFMLI

-224 ITEEMHYWINT
+224 ITDDMHTWIDT
-235 HTWQLLGICFVFF
+235 HTWQLLGISFVFL

-259 INVLKVVVLIGTF
+259 VNVLKLVVLIGTF

-291 AGLDTYLDVRS
+291 AGLDTYIEVRRS
-302 SRVPM
+302 NVAI
-307 DSLTMGSLNTMS
+307 DSLSMGSLNTMS
-319 AANTIYLVLAG
+319 AANTIYLVVAG
-330 LIMAV
+330 ILMAV

-364 SSAIARAL
+364 SSAIARSL

-380 TAIDNI
+380 TAVDNI
-386 LPIKVKSWIERRFDN
+386 LPAKVKAWIERRFDN

-478 ITAIVAFIICFV
+478 ITAIVAFLICFL
-490 IAILFYYG
+490 IALLFYYG
-498 GVIAMLVM
+498 GIVAMIVM
-506 ITLAVLIIIK
+506 IALSVLVIIK
-516 NRAKTNKNNEIDDLF
+516 NRAKTNKNNETDDLF
-531 DKALNSNDQDVIYE
+531 EQAMNTSDQEILYE
-545 SFVQH
+545 TLIQH
-550 NRDSISTM
+550 NKQSINE
-558 LDLSKEIYNNV
+558 LLNISKNIYTDV
-569 VDAFVKEDIRT
+569 VSSFIKEDIKT
-580 LRKASNDCRLAKDK
+580 LRRVSNDCRLAKEK

-659 VESLKEKVFWAME
+659 VESLKEKVIWSID
-672 TANVTIAS
+672 TADITIS
-680 SEYGDVDTVMDMIRV
+680 TSEYSDVDGVMERIKT
-695 REEDVIAMSH
+695 REDEVVEMSH
-705 GQMNRIQHDK
+705 EQMDRIQHNK
-715 DNIDLALL
+715 ENIDLALL
-723 YLNIMQESSELVTEM
+723 YLNIIQESSELITEM
-738 RHLLRSEAKMNE
+738 RHILRSEAKLNE

>member
-1 MPATKKDRYME
+1 
-12 TFLPIVIIFIFVLA
+12 
-26 ILGIIAGVSN
+26 
-36 DATNFMS
+36 
-43 AAVGTKSASYR
+43 
-54 TVTIIAAL
+54 
-62 GIIIGS
+62 
-68 LMSNGMM
+68 
-75 EIARNGVF
+75 
-83 SPQHFYANEIVY
+83 
-95 IYLAVMIANL
+95 MIANL
-105 ILLDVFNSLGL
+105 ILLDVFNTLGL

-138 KTHNGIVDVG
+138 KMHNGDINVG
-148 LSELINTDKAL
+148 LAELINTDKAL
-159 TMVVG
+159 TMIVG

-183 RLIFSFNYLKNLK
+183 RLIFSFNYEKNLK

-203 GLATTALIYFMLI
+203 GLATTALVYFMLI

-224 ITEEMHYWINT
+224 ITEEVHAWIDENT
-235 HTWQLLGICFVFF
+235 LLLLALCFVFF
-248 TILMQI
+248 SVLMQI

-259 INVLKVVVLIGTF
+259 VNVLKLVVLIGTF

-291 AGLDTYLDVRS
+291 AGLDTYLDVRNS
-302 SRVPM
+302 GVPI
-307 DSLTMGSLNTMS
+307 DALTMGSLNTMS
-319 AANTIYLVLAG
+319 AANTIYIIIAG

-364 SSAIARAL
+364 SSAIARGL

-380 TAIDNI
+380 STVDSI
-386 LPIKVKSWIERRFDN
+386 LPAKVKSWIEKRFDN
-401 REMILEENASFDLI
+401 REMILEENAAFDLI
-415 RGSVSIVL
+415 RGLVSIVL

-465 RVTGMFAV
+465 RVTGMFSV

-478 ITAIVAFIICFV
+478 ITAIVAFLICFV

-498 GVIAMLVM
+498 GVVAMLLM
-506 ITLAVLIIIK
+506 IAFAIYIIIK
-516 NRAKTNKNNEIDDLF
+516 NRAKTNKNEDNDSLF
-531 DKALNSNDQDVIYE
+531 EKAISTNDQEVIYQ
-545 SFVQH
+545 SLIQH
-550 NRDSISTM
+550 NKESINT
-558 LDLSKEIYNNV
+558 LVNIAKDIYVNTVN
-569 VDAFVKEDIRT
+569 AFIKEDIKT
-580 LRKASNDCRLAKDK
+580 LKKVSNDCRDAKEK
-594 MKQLKRKE
+594 MKALKRKE

-613 INKNTWFHLSYNCI
+613 MNKNTWFHLSYNCI
-627 EQILYALR
+627 EQVLYSLR
-635 RICDPCKEY
+635 RVCDPCKEY

-659 VESLKEKVFWAME
+659 VETLKEKVLWSIDAADITVF
-672 TANVTIAS
+672 S
-680 SEYGDVDTVMDMIRV
+680 SEYKDVEAVMERIKV
-695 REEDVIAMSH
+695 REDELVEMTH
-705 GQMNRIQHDK
+705 EQMNRIQHDK
-715 DNIDLALL
+715 ENIDLALL
-723 YLNIMQESSELVTEM
+723 YLNIIQESSEIVTEM
-738 RHLLRSEAKMNE
+738 RHLLRSEAKFNE

>member
-1 MPATKKDRYME
+1 ME
-12 TFLPIVIIFIFVLA
+12 TFLPVVIAFIFVLA
-26 ILGIIAGVSN
+26 ILGIVAGVSN

-54 TVTIIAAL
+54 AVTIIAAL
-62 GIIIGS
+62 GIVIGS
-68 LMSNGMM
+68 FMSNGMM

-83 SPQHFYANEIVY
+83 SPQYFFANEIVY

-138 KTHNGIVDVG
+138 KMHDGTAGVT
-148 LSELINTDKAL
+148 LAELINTDKAL

-203 GLATTALIYFMLI
+203 GIATTALIYFMLI

-224 ITEEMHYWINT
+224 ITADMHAWIDA
-235 HTWQLLGICFVFF
+235 HTWMLLGISFVFF
-248 TILMQI
+248 TVLMQI

-259 INVLKVVVLIGTF
+259 VNVLKLVVLIGTF

-291 AGLDTYLDVRS
+291 AGLDTYLDVRHS
-302 SRVPM
+302 NVPIEAL
-307 DSLTMGSLNTMS
+307 SMGSLNTMS
-319 AANTIYLVLAG
+319 AANTIYLVAAG
-330 LIMAV
+330 LVMAV
-335 TLLTSKKA
+335 TLLTSRKA

-364 SSAIARAL
+364 SSAIARSL

-380 TAIDNI
+380 TAVDNI
-386 LPIKVKSWIERRFDN
+386 LPAKVKAWIERRFDN

-415 RGSVSIVL
+415 RGAVSIVL

-465 RVTGMFAV
+465 RVTGMFSV

-478 ITAIVAFIICFV
+478 ITAIVAFLICFV
-490 IAILFYYG
+490 IALLFYYG
-498 GVIAMLVM
+498 GIVAMIVM
-506 ITLAVLIIIK
+506 IALAVVIIIK
-516 NRAKTNKNNEIDDLF
+516 NRAKTNKNNDTDDLF
-531 DKALNSNDQDVIYE
+531 EQALNTSDQEVIYE
-545 SFVQH
+545 TLIQH
-550 NRDSISTM
+550 NKESISE
-558 LDLSKEIYNNV
+558 LLNISKDIYNDV
-569 VDAFVKEDIRT
+569 VNAFMKEDIKT

-602 IMIMRRLDDKM
+602 IIIMRRLDDKM

-659 VESLKEKVFWAME
+659 VENLKDKVLWSLSAADNTILNSDYKDVEYIMEQITERE
-672 TANVTIAS
+672 TA
-680 SEYGDVDTVMDMIRV
+680 
-695 REEDVIAMSH
+695 VIEMSH
-705 GQMNRIQHDK
+705 EQMNRIQHDR

-723 YLNIMQESSELVTEM
+723 YLNIIQESSELVTEM

>member
-1 MPATKKDRYME
+1 ME
-12 TFLPIVIIFIFVLA
+12 TFLPIVIAFIFVLA
-26 ILGIIAGVSN
+26 VLGIVAGVSN

-54 TVTIIAAL
+54 TVTIIASL
-62 GIIIGS
+62 GIIFGS

-83 SPQHFYANEIVY
+83 SPQYFFANEIVY

-105 ILLDVFNSLGL
+105 ILLDVFNTLGL

-138 KTHNGIVDVG
+138 KMHSGTLDGVG

-159 TMVVG
+159 TMIVG

-170 IAFIFGIIVQYIT
+170 IAFIFGMIVQYIT
-183 RLIFSFNYLKNLK
+183 RLIFSFNFEKNLK

-203 GLATTALIYFMLI
+203 GIATTALIYFMLI

-224 ITEEMHYWINT
+224 ITADMHAWIDA
-235 HTWQLLGICFVFF
+235 HTWQLLGASFVFF
-248 TILMQI
+248 TVLMQI
-254 LYFLK
+254 LFFCK
-259 INVLKVVVLIGTF
+259 VNVLKLVVLIGTF

-291 AGLDTYLDVRS
+291 AGLDTYIDVKNS
-302 SRVPM
+302 GVPM
-307 DSLTMGSLNTMS
+307 DALSMNSLNTMS
-319 AANTIYLVLAG
+319 AANTVYIILAG
-330 LIMAV
+330 LVMVV

-364 SSAIARAL
+364 SSAVARAL

-380 TAIDNI
+380 NAIDSI
-386 LPIKVKSWIERRFDN
+386 LPAKVKVWIEKRFDN
-401 REMILEENASFDLI
+401 REMILEENAAFDLI

-450 ASLADRAW
+450 ASLSDRAW

-465 RVTGMFAV
+465 RVTGMFSV

-478 ITAIVAFIICFV
+478 ITAIVAFIICFL
-490 IAILFYYG
+490 IALLFYYG
-498 GVIAMLVM
+498 GVVAMVAMIA
-506 ITLAVLIIIK
+506 LAVYIIIK
-516 NRAKTNKNNEIDDLF
+516 NRAKANKTEENDDLF
-531 DKALNSNDQDVIYE
+531 EKALNSNEQEVIYE
-545 SFVQH
+545 SFIQH
-550 NRDSISTM
+550 NRESMNKM
-558 LDLSKEIYNNV
+558 LNLSKDIYTNI
-569 VDAFVKEDIRT
+569 VDAFVKEDIKT
-580 LRKASNDCRLAKDK
+580 LKKASNDCRDAKQI

-613 INKNTWFHLSYNCI
+613 NKNTWFHLSYNSI
-627 EQILYALR
+627 EQILYSLR

-659 VESLKEKVFWAME
+659 VESLKEKVLWSIDAADITIYTSEYKDVDAIME
-672 TANVTIAS
+672 RVKLREENVT
-680 SEYGDVDTVMDMIRV
+680 E
-695 REEDVIAMSH
+695 MSH
-705 GQMNRIQHDK
+705 EQMNRIQYNK
-715 DNIDLALL
+715 ENIDLALL
-723 YLNIMQESSELVTEM
+723 YLNIIQESSTIITEM
-738 RHLLRSEAKMNE
+738 RHVLRNEAKMNE

>member
-1 MPATKKDRYME
+1 ME
-12 TFLPIVIIFIFVLA
+12 TFLPIVIAFIFILA
-26 ILGIIAGVSN
+26 VMGIVAGVSN

-43 AAVGTKSASYR
+43 AAVGTKSATYR
-54 TVTIIAAL
+54 TVTIIAAF
-62 GIIIGS
+62 GIVIGS

-83 SPQHFYANEIVY
+83 SPQYFFANEIIY

-105 ILLDVFNSLGL
+105 ILLDVFNTLGL

-138 KTHNGIVDVG
+138 KMHNGDINVG
-148 LSELINTDKAL
+148 LAELINTDKAL
-159 TMVVG
+159 TMIVG

-183 RLIFSFNYLKNLK
+183 RLIFSFNYEKNLK

-203 GLATTALIYFMLI
+203 GLATTALVYFMLI

-224 ITEEMHYWINT
+224 ITEEVHSWIDENT
-235 HTWQLLGICFVFF
+235 LLLLALCFVFF
-248 TILMQI
+248 SVLMQI

-259 INVLKVVVLIGTF
+259 VNVLKLVVLIGTF

-302 SRVPM
+302 SGVPM
-307 DSLTMGSLNTMS
+307 DALTMGSLNTMS
-319 AANTIYLVLAG
+319 AANTIYIILAG

-364 SSAIARAL
+364 SSAIARGL

-380 TAIDNI
+380 STVDSI
-386 LPIKVKSWIERRFDN
+386 LPAKVKAWIEKRFDN
-401 REMILEENASFDLI
+401 REMILEENAAFDLI
-415 RGSVSIVL
+415 RGLVSIVL

-450 ASLADRAW
+450 ASLSDRAW

-465 RVTGMFAV
+465 RVTGMFSV

-478 ITAIVAFIICFV
+478 ITAIVAFLICFV

-498 GVIAMLVM
+498 GVVAMLLM
-506 ITLAVLIIIK
+506 IALAIYIIIK
-516 NRAKTNKNNEIDDLF
+516 NRAKTNKNEDNDDLF
-531 DKALNSNDQDVIYE
+531 EKAVNTNDQEVIYQ
-545 SFVQH
+545 SLVQH
-550 NRDSISTM
+550 NKESINT
-558 LDLSKEIYNNV
+558 LVNIAKDIYVNTVN
-569 VDAFVKEDIRT
+569 AFIKEDIKT
-580 LRKASNDCRLAKDK
+580 LKKASNDCRDAKEK
-594 MKQLKRKE
+594 MKVLKRKE

-613 INKNTWFHLSYNCI
+613 MNKNTWFHLSYNCI
-627 EQILYALR
+627 EQVLYSLR
-635 RICDPCKEY
+635 RVCDPCKEY

-659 VESLKEKVFWAME
+659 VETLKEKVLWSIDAADITVF
-672 TANVTIAS
+672 S
-680 SEYGDVDTVMDMIRV
+680 SEYKDVEAVMERIKV
-695 REEDVIAMSH
+695 REDELVEMTH
-705 GQMNRIQHDK
+705 EQMNRIQHDK
-715 DNIDLALL
+715 ENIDLALL
-723 YLNIMQESSELVTEM
+723 YLNIIQESSEIVTEM
-738 RHLLRSEAKMNE
+738 RHLLRSEAKFNE

>member
-1 MPATKKDRYME
+1 ME
-12 TFLPIVIIFIFVLA
+12 TFLPIVIAFIFVLA
-26 ILGIIAGVSN
+26 VLGIVAGVSN

-43 AAVGTKSASYR
+43 AAVGTKSATYR
-54 TVTIIAAL
+54 TVTIIASL
-62 GIIIGS
+62 GIIFGS

-83 SPQHFYANEIVY
+83 SPQYFFANEIVY

-138 KTHNGIVDVG
+138 KMHTGALEGVG

-159 TMVVG
+159 TMIVG

-170 IAFIFGIIVQYIT
+170 IAFIFGMIVQYIT
-183 RLIFSFNYLKNLK
+183 RLIFSFNFEKNLK

-203 GLATTALIYFMLI
+203 GIATTALIYFMLI

-224 ITEEMHYWINT
+224 ITADMRAWIDA
-235 HTWQLLGICFVFF
+235 HTWQLLGISFVFF
-248 TILMQI
+248 TVLMQI
-254 LYFLK
+254 LFFLK
-259 INVLKVVVLIGTF
+259 VNVLKLVVLIGTF

-291 AGLDTYLDVRS
+291 AGLDTYIDVRRS
-302 SRVPM
+302 GVAM
-307 DSLTMGSLNTMS
+307 DALSMNSLNTMS
-319 AANTIYLVLAG
+319 SANTIYLIIAG
-330 LIMAV
+330 GVMVV

-364 SSAIARAL
+364 SSAIARSL

-380 TAIDNI
+380 SAIDNI
-386 LPIKVKSWIERRFDN
+386 LPAKVKAWIEKRFDN
-401 REMILEENASFDLI
+401 REMILEENAAFDLI

-450 ASLADRAW
+450 ASLSDRAW

-465 RVTGMFAV
+465 RVTGMFSV

-490 IAILFYYG
+490 IALLFYYG
-498 GVIAMLVM
+498 GVIAMIAM
-506 ITLAVLIIIK
+506 IALAVYIIIK
-516 NRAKTNKNNEIDDLF
+516 NRAKSNKTDDNDELF
-531 DKALNSNDQDVIYE
+531 EKALNATEQEVIYE
-545 SFVQH
+545 SFIQH
-550 NRDSISTM
+550 NRESMNKM
-558 LDLSKEIYNNV
+558 LNMSKEIYANI
-569 VDAFVKEDIRT
+569 VDAFVKEDIKT
-580 LRKASNDCRLAKDK
+580 LRKASNDCRDAKQI

-613 INKNTWFHLSYNCI
+613 NKNTWFHLSYNSI
-627 EQILYALR
+627 EQILYSLR
-635 RICDPCKEY
+635 RVCDPCKEY

-659 VESLKEKVFWAME
+659 VESLKEKIFWAID
-672 TANVTIAS
+672 AAGITIYS
-680 SEYGDVDTVMDMIRV
+680 SEYKDVDAVMERIKV
-695 REEDVIAMSH
+695 REDEAVEMSRE
-705 GQMNRIQHDK
+705 QMNRIQNSK
-715 DNIDLALL
+715 ENIDLALL
-723 YLNIMQESSELVTEM
+723 YLNIIQESSAIITEM
-738 RHLLRSEAKMNE
+738 RHILRNEAKMNE

>member
-1 MPATKKDRYME
+1 ME

-83 SPQHFYANEIVY
+83 SPQYFFANEIVY

-105 ILLDVFNSLGL
+105 ILLDVFNTLGL

-138 KTHNGIVDVG
+138 KMHNGTAGVT
-148 LSELINTDKAL
+148 LAELINTDKAL

-203 GLATTALIYFMLI
+203 GIATTALVYFMLI

-224 ITEEMHYWINT
+224 ITEDIHAWIDT

-248 TILMQI
+248 TVLMQI

-259 INVLKVVVLIGTF
+259 VNVLKLIVLIGTF

-291 AGLDTYLDVRS
+291 AGLDTYLDVRNS
-302 SRVPM
+302 NVAI

-319 AANTIYLVLAG
+319 AANTIYLIVAG

-364 SSAIARAL
+364 SSAIARSL

-380 TAIDNI
+380 TAVDNI
-386 LPIKVKSWIERRFDN
+386 LPAKVKTWIEKRFDN
-401 REMILEENASFDLI
+401 REMILEENAAFDLI

-450 ASLADRAW
+450 ASLSDRAW

-465 RVTGMFAV
+465 RVTGMFSV

-490 IAILFYYG
+490 IALLFYYG
-498 GVIAMLVM
+498 GVVAMLVM
-506 ITLAVLIIIK
+506 IALAVYIIIK
-516 NRAKTNKNNEIDDLF
+516 NRAKSNKNNETDDLF
-531 DKALNSNDQDVIYE
+531 EKALNTTDQEVIYE
-545 SFVQH
+545 TLIQH
-550 NRDSISTM
+550 NKESINE
-558 LDLSKEIYNNV
+558 LLNIAKDIYVGV
-569 VDAFVKEDIRT
+569 VDAFVKEDIKT
-580 LRKASNDCRLAKDK
+580 LRKASNDCRFAKDK

-627 EQILYALR
+627 EQILYSLR

-659 VESLKEKVFWAME
+659 VENLKEKVVWSIDA
-672 TANVTIAS
+672 ADITIYS
-680 SEYGDVDTVMDMIRV
+680 SEYKDVDAVMERIKIR
-695 REEDVIAMSH
+695 EDEVVEMSH
-705 GQMNRIQHDK
+705 EQMNRIQNDK
-715 DNIDLALL
+715 ENIDLGLL
-723 YLNIMQESSELVTEM
+723 YLNIIQESSELITEM
-738 RHLLRSEAKMNE
+738 RHILRSEAKMNE

>member
-1 MPATKKDRYME
+1 ME
-12 TFLPIVIIFIFVLA
+12 TFLPIVIAFIFVLA
-26 ILGIIAGVSN
+26 VLGIVAGVSN

-54 TVTIIAAL
+54 TVTIIASL
-62 GIIIGS
+62 GIIFGS

-83 SPQHFYANEIVY
+83 SPQYFFANEIVY

-105 ILLDVFNSLGL
+105 ILLDVFNTLGL

-138 KTHNGIVDVG
+138 KMHSGTLDGVG

-159 TMVVG
+159 TMIVG

-170 IAFIFGIIVQYIT
+170 IAFIFGMIVQYIT
-183 RLIFSFNYLKNLK
+183 RLIFSFNFEKNLK

-203 GLATTALIYFMLI
+203 GIATTALIYFMLI

-224 ITEEMHYWINT
+224 MTADIKNWIDT
-235 HTWQLLGICFVFF
+235 HTLQLLGASFVFF
-248 TILMQI
+248 TVLMQI
-254 LYFLK
+254 LFFCK
-259 INVLKVVVLIGTF
+259 VNVLKLVVLIGTF

-291 AGLDTYLDVRS
+291 AGLDTYIDVKNS
-302 SRVPM
+302 GVPM
-307 DSLTMGSLNTMS
+307 DALSMNSLNTMS
-319 AANTIYLVLAG
+319 AANTVYIILAG
-330 LIMAV
+330 IVMVV

-364 SSAIARAL
+364 SSAVARAL

-380 TAIDNI
+380 NAIDSI
-386 LPIKVKSWIERRFDN
+386 LPAKVKVWIEKRFDN
-401 REMILEENASFDLI
+401 REMILEENAAFDLI

-450 ASLADRAW
+450 ASLSDRAW

-465 RVTGMFAV
+465 RVTGMFSV

-478 ITAIVAFIICFV
+478 ITAIVAFIICFL
-490 IAILFYYG
+490 IALLFYYG
-498 GVIAMLVM
+498 GVVAMVAMIA
-506 ITLAVLIIIK
+506 LAVYIIIK
-516 NRAKTNKNNEIDDLF
+516 NRAKANKTEDNDDLF
-531 DKALNSNDQDVIYE
+531 EKALNSNEQEVIYE
-545 SFVQH
+545 SFIQH
-550 NRDSISTM
+550 NRESMNKM
-558 LDLSKEIYNNV
+558 LNLSKDIYTNI
-569 VDAFVKEDIRT
+569 VDAFVKEDIKT
-580 LRKASNDCRLAKDK
+580 LKKASNDCRDAKQI

-613 INKNTWFHLSYNCI
+613 NKNTWFHLSYNSI
-627 EQILYALR
+627 EQILYSLR

-659 VESLKEKVFWAME
+659 VESLKEKVLWSIDAADITIYTSEYKDVDAIME
-672 TANVTIAS
+672 RVKLREENVT
-680 SEYGDVDTVMDMIRV
+680 E
-695 REEDVIAMSH
+695 MSH
-705 GQMNRIQHDK
+705 EQMNRIQYNK
-715 DNIDLALL
+715 ENIDLALL
-723 YLNIMQESSELVTEM
+723 YLNIIQESSTIITEM
-738 RHLLRSEAKMNE
+738 RHILRNEAKMNE

>member
-1 MPATKKDRYME
+1 ME
-12 TFLPIVIIFIFVLA
+12 TFLPVVITFIFVLA
-26 ILGIIAGVSN
+26 IMGIVAGVSN

-54 TVTIIAAL
+54 IVTIIAAL
-62 GIIIGS
+62 GIVIGS
-68 LMSNGMM
+68 MMSNGMM

-83 SPQHFYANEIVY
+83 SPQYFFANEIVY

-105 ILLDVFNSLGL
+105 ILLDVFNTLGL

-138 KTHNGIVDVG
+138 KIHDGSINVG
-148 LSELINTDKAL
+148 LAELINTDKAL
-159 TMVVG
+159 TMIVG

-170 IAFIFGIIVQYIT
+170 VAFIFGAIVQYIT
-183 RLIFSFNYLKNLK
+183 RLIFSFNYEKNLK
-196 WKIGIFS
+196 WKIGVFS
-203 GLATTALIYFMLI
+203 GLATTALVYFMFI

-224 ITEEMHYWINT
+224 ITAEIHAWVDA

-254 LYFLK
+254 LYLLK
-259 INVLKVVVLIGTF
+259 VNVLKLVVLIGTF

-291 AGLDTYLDVRS
+291 AGLDTYLDVRNS
-302 SRVPM
+302 GAPIDALSM
-307 DSLTMGSLNTMS
+307 DSLNTMS
-319 AANTIYLVLAG
+319 SANTIYLVIAG

-343 KIVLQTSL
+343 KNVLQTSI

-364 SSAIARAL
+364 SSAIARSL
-372 VRFTNNMV
+372 VRFTNSMV
-380 TAIDNI
+380 NAIDNI
-386 LPIKVKSWIERRFDN
+386 LPVKVKAWIEKRFDN
-401 REMILEENASFDLI
+401 REMILEENAAFDLI
-415 RGSVSIVL
+415 RGLVSIVL

-450 ASLADRAW
+450 ASLSDRAW

-465 RVTGMFAV
+465 RVTGMFSV

-490 IAILFYYG
+490 IAMIFFYG
-498 GVIAMLVM
+498 GMIAMLLM
-506 ITLAVLIIIK
+506 IALAVYIIIK
-516 NRAKTNKNNEIDDLF
+516 NRAKTNKNEEHDDLF
-531 DKALNSNDQDVIYE
+531 EKALNTNDQEVIYE
-545 SFVQH
+545 TLIQH
-550 NRDSISTM
+550 NKKSINN
-558 LDLSKEIYNNV
+558 LLNIAKDIYVNI
-569 VDAFVKEDIRT
+569 VDAFVKEDIKT
-580 LRKASNDCRLAKDK
+580 LRKVSNECRDAKQM
-594 MKQLKRKE
+594 MKQFKRKE

-613 INKNTWFHLSYNCI
+613 IDKNTWFHLSYNCI
-627 EQILYALR
+627 EQILYSLR
-635 RICDPCKEY
+635 RVCDPCKEY

-652 DKKYLPE
+652 DKKFLPE
-659 VESLKEKVFWAME
+659 VESLKEKVVWAIDTADVTVCSSDYKDLDVVME
-672 TANVTIAS
+672 RIKLRENEVT
-680 SEYGDVDTVMDMIRV
+680 E
-695 REEDVIAMSH
+695 MSH
-705 GQMNRIQHDK
+705 EQMNRIQHDK

-723 YLNIMQESSELVTEM
+723 YLNIIQESSEIITEM
-738 RHLLRSEAKMNE
+738 RHILRSEAKMNE

>member
-1 MPATKKDRYME
+1 MIKLFIME

-26 ILGIIAGVSN
+26 VLGIVAGVSN

-43 AAVGTKSASYR
+43 AAVGTKSASYK
-54 TVTIIAAL
+54 TVTIIAAF
-62 GIIIGS
+62 GILLGS

-83 SPQHFYANEIVY
+83 TPQYFYANEIIY

-105 ILLDVFNSLGL
+105 ILLDIFNTLGL

-131 TVAIAMI
+131 TVALAMI
-138 KTHNGIVDVG
+138 KIHNGGIDVG
-148 LSELINTDKAL
+148 LSELINADKAL

-183 RLIFSFNYLKNLK
+183 RLIFSFNYEKNLK

-203 GLATTALIYFMLI
+203 GLATTALVYFMLI

-224 ITEEMHYWINT
+224 ITADMRAWIDT
-235 HTWQLLGICFVFF
+235 HTMQLLLICFTFF
-248 TILMQI
+248 SVLMQI
-254 LYFLK
+254 LFFLK
-259 INVLKVVVLIGTF
+259 VNVLKLVVLIGTF

-291 AGLDTYLDVRS
+291 AGLDTYLEVRNTG
-302 SRVPM
+302 VPM
-307 DSLTMGSLNTMS
+307 DALSMGSLNTMS
-319 AANTIYLVLAG
+319 AANTIYLIIAG
-330 LIMAV
+330 VVMAV
-335 TLLTSKKA
+335 TLITSKKA
-343 KIVLQTSL
+343 RIVLQTSL

-364 SSAIARAL
+364 SSAIARSL

-386 LPIKVKSWIERRFDN
+386 LPVKMKSWISKRFDN
-401 REMILEENASFDLI
+401 REMILEENAAFDLI
-415 RGSVSIVL
+415 RGLVSIVL

-450 ASLADRAW
+450 ASLSDRAW

-465 RVTGMFAV
+465 RVTGMFSV

-478 ITAIVAFIICFV
+478 ITAIVAFIICFI

-498 GVIAMLVM
+498 GVVAMLLM
-506 ITLAVLIIIK
+506 IALAVYIIIK
-516 NRAKTNKNNEIDDLF
+516 NRAKSHKNEDLDELF
-531 DKALNSNDQDVIYE
+531 DVAMNTNDKKLIYD
-545 SFVQH
+545 SFIQH
-550 NRDSISTM
+550 NKQSINK
-558 LDLSKEIYNNV
+558 LSQITKEIYANIIN
-569 VDAFVKEDIRT
+569 AFVKEDIKT
-580 LRKASNDCRLAKDK
+580 LRKASNDCREAKQV

-602 IMIMRRLDDKM
+602 IMMMRRLDDNF
-613 INKNTWFHLSYNCI
+613 INKNTWFHLSYNSI
-627 EQILYALR
+627 EQNLYSLR

-659 VESLKEKVFWAME
+659 VERLKENVFWAIDVVNNMIGSDAYSE
-672 TANVTIAS
+672 ADIITEEIKQREDSVT
-680 SEYGDVDTVMDMIRV
+680 D
-695 REEDVIAMSH
+695 MSH
-705 GQMNRIQHDK
+705 EQMNRIQNDK
-715 DNIDLALL
+715 ENIDLALL
-723 YLNIMQESSELVTEM
+723 YLNIIQESSEIITEM
-738 RHLLRSEAKMNE
+738 RHIVRSEMKLNE

>member
-1 MPATKKDRYME
+1 ME

-83 SPQHFYANEIVY
+83 SPQHFYANEIIY

-259 INVLKVVVLIGTF
+259 LNVLKVVVLIGTF

-302 SRVPM
+302 SKVPM

-506 ITLAVLIIIK
+506 ITLAVFIIIK

-550 NRDSISTM
+550 NRDIRAA
-558 LDLSKEIYNNV
+558 DLIQIHLVKQFSRLLMKLSRGI
-569 VDAFVKEDIRT
+569 AFDF
-580 LRKASNDCRLAKDK
+580 A
-594 MKQLKRKE
+594 
-602 IMIMRRLDDKM
+602 
-613 INKNTWFHLSYNCI
+613 CI
-627 EQILYALR
+627 
-635 RICDPCKEY
+635 
-644 VDNSFTPL
+644 
-652 DKKYLPE
+652 
-659 VESLKEKVFWAME
+659 
-672 TANVTIAS
+672 
-680 SEYGDVDTVMDMIRV
+680 
-695 REEDVIAMSH
+695 
-705 GQMNRIQHDK
+705 
-715 DNIDLALL
+715 
-723 YLNIMQESSELVTEM
+723 
-738 RHLLRSEAKMNE
+738 

>member
-1 MPATKKDRYME
+1 ME
-12 TFLPIVIIFIFVLA
+12 TFLPVVIAFIFVLA
-26 ILGIIAGVSN
+26 ILGIVAGVSN

-54 TVTIIAAL
+54 AVTIIAAL

-83 SPQHFYANEIVY
+83 TPQYFYANEIIY

-138 KTHNGIVDVG
+138 KMHNGTADAG
-148 LSELINTDKAL
+148 LTELINTDKAL

-203 GLATTALIYFMLI
+203 GIATTALIYFMLI

-224 ITEEMHYWINT
+224 ITEEMHAWIDS
-235 HTWQLLGICFVFF
+235 HTWMLLGICFVFF

-259 INVLKVVVLIGTF
+259 VNVLKLVVLIGTF

-291 AGLDTYLDVRS
+291 AGLDTYLDVRHS
-302 SRVPM
+302 GVPIY
-307 DSLTMGSLNTMS
+307 SLTMGSLNTMS
-319 AANTIYLVLAG
+319 AANTIYLVAAG

-380 TAIDNI
+380 TAVDNI
-386 LPIKVKSWIERRFDN
+386 LPAKVKAWIERRFDN

-478 ITAIVAFIICFV
+478 ITAIVAFIICFA

-498 GVIAMLVM
+498 GVIAMIVM
-506 ITLAVLIIIK
+506 IALAVVIIIK
-516 NRAKTNKNNEIDDLF
+516 NRAKTNKNNETDDLF
-531 DKALNSNDQDVIYE
+531 DKALNTSDQEVIYE
-545 SFVQH
+545 TLIQH
-550 NRDSISTM
+550 NKESISE
-558 LDLSKEIYNNV
+558 LLNISKDIYNGV
-569 VDAFVKEDIRT
+569 VNAFMKEDIKT

-602 IMIMRRLDDKM
+602 IIIMRRLDDKM

-659 VESLKEKVFWAME
+659 VENLKDKVLWSLSA
-672 TANVTIAS
+672 ADNTILNS
-680 SEYGDVDTVMDMIRV
+680 DYKDVDYIMEQITE
-695 REEDVIAMSH
+695 RESAVIEMSH
-705 GQMNRIQHDK
+705 EQMNRIQHDR

-723 YLNIMQESSELVTEM
+723 YLNIIQESSELVTEM

>member
-1 MPATKKDRYME
+1 ME
-12 TFLPIVIIFIFVLA
+12 TFLPVVIAFIFVLA
-26 ILGIIAGVSN
+26 ILGIVAGVSN

-54 TVTIIAAL
+54 AVTIIASL
-62 GIIIGS
+62 GIIVGS

-83 SPQHFYANEIVY
+83 TPQHFFANEIIY

-105 ILLDVFNSLGL
+105 ILLDVFNTLGL

-138 KTHNGIVDVG
+138 KLHNGTADAG

-203 GLATTALIYFMLI
+203 GIATTALIYFMLI

-224 ITEEMHYWINT
+224 ITDEMHAWIDAN
-235 HTWQLLGICFVFF
+235 TWQLLGICFVVL
-248 TILMQI
+248 TILMQL

-259 INVLKVVVLIGTF
+259 VNVLKLVVLIGTF

-291 AGLDTYLDVRS
+291 AGLDTYLDIRRS
-302 SRVPM
+302 GVPI
-307 DSLTMGSLNTMS
+307 DSLSMGSLNTMS
-319 AANTIYLVLAG
+319 AANTIYLIVAG
-330 LIMAV
+330 IIMAV

-364 SSAIARAL
+364 SSAIARSM

-380 TAIDNI
+380 TAVDNI
-386 LPIKVKSWIERRFDN
+386 LPAKVKIWIEKRFDN

-450 ASLADRAW
+450 ASLSDRAW

-465 RVTGMFAV
+465 RVTGMFSV

-478 ITAIVAFIICFV
+478 VTAIVAFIICFV
-490 IAILFYYG
+490 IALMFYYG
-498 GVIAMLVM
+498 GVIAMLAM
-506 ITLAVLIIIK
+506 IALAVYIIIK
-516 NRAKTNKNNEIDDLF
+516 NRAKSNKNNETDDLF
-531 DKALNSNDQDVIYE
+531 EKALNTTDQEVIYE
-545 SFVQH
+545 TLIQH
-550 NRDSISTM
+550 NKESINE
-558 LDLSKEIYNNV
+558 LLNVAKNIYTGV
-569 VDAFVKEDIRT
+569 VDAFVKEDIKT
-580 LRKASNDCRLAKDK
+580 LRKASNDCRMAKDK

-602 IMIMRRLDDKM
+602 IMIMRRMDDKM

-627 EQILYALR
+627 EQILYSLR

-652 DKKYLPE
+652 DKKYLSE
-659 VESLKEKVFWAME
+659 VDGLKEKVIWSIDA
-672 TANVTIAS
+672 ADITIYS
-680 SEYGDVDTVMDMIRV
+680 SEYKDVEAVMERIKIR
-695 REEDVIAMSH
+695 EDEVVEMSH
-705 GQMNRIQHDK
+705 EQMNRIQNNK
-715 DNIDLALL
+715 ENIDLALL
-723 YLNIMQESSELVTEM
+723 YLNIIQESSEIITEM
-738 RHLLRSEAKMNE
+738 RHILRSESKMNE

>member
-1 MPATKKDRYME
+1 ME
-12 TFLPIVIIFIFVLA
+12 TFLPIVIAFIFVLA
-26 ILGIIAGVSN
+26 VLGIVAGVSN

-54 TVTIIAAL
+54 TVTIIASL
-62 GIIIGS
+62 GIIFGS

-83 SPQHFYANEIVY
+83 SPQYFFANEIVY

-105 ILLDVFNSLGL
+105 ILLDVFNTLGL
-116 PTSTSVSLVFELLGA
+116 PTSTSVSLVFEWLGA

-138 KTHNGIVDVG
+138 KMRSGVLDGIG

-159 TMVVG
+159 TMIVG

-170 IAFIFGIIVQYIT
+170 IAFIFGMIVQYIT
-183 RLIFSFNYLKNLK
+183 RLIFSFNFEKNLK

-203 GLATTALIYFMLI
+203 GVATTALIYFMLI

-224 ITEEMHYWINT
+224 MTADIKNWIDT
-235 HTWQLLGICFVFF
+235 HTLQLLGASFVFF
-248 TILMQI
+248 TVLMQI
-254 LYFLK
+254 LFFCK
-259 INVLKVVVLIGTF
+259 VNVLKLVVLIGTF

-291 AGLDTYLDVRS
+291 AGLDTYIDVKNS
-302 SRVPM
+302 GVPM
-307 DSLTMGSLNTMS
+307 DALSMNSLNTMS
-319 AANTIYLVLAG
+319 AANTVYIILAG
-330 LIMAV
+330 LVMVV

-364 SSAIARAL
+364 SSAVARAL

-380 TAIDNI
+380 NAIDSI
-386 LPIKVKSWIERRFDN
+386 LPAKVKVWIEKRFDN
-401 REMILEENASFDLI
+401 REMILEENAAFDLI

-450 ASLADRAW
+450 ASLSDRAW

-465 RVTGMFAV
+465 RVTGMFSV

-478 ITAIVAFIICFV
+478 ITAIVAFLICFL
-490 IAILFYYG
+490 IALLFYYG
-498 GVIAMLVM
+498 GVVAMVAMIA
-506 ITLAVLIIIK
+506 LAVYIIIK
-516 NRAKTNKNNEIDDLF
+516 NRAKANKTEENDDLF
-531 DKALNSNDQDVIYE
+531 EKALNSNEQEVIYE
-545 SFVQH
+545 SFIQH
-550 NRDSISTM
+550 NRESMNKM
-558 LDLSKEIYNNV
+558 LNMSKEIYTNI
-569 VDAFVKEDIRT
+569 VDAFVKEDIKT
-580 LRKASNDCRLAKDK
+580 LRKASNDCRDAKQI

-613 INKNTWFHLSYNCI
+613 NKNTWFHLSYNSI
-627 EQILYALR
+627 EQILYSLR
-635 RICDPCKEY
+635 RVCDPCKEY

-659 VESLKEKVFWAME
+659 VENLKEKVFWSIDA
-672 TANVTIAS
+672 AGITIYS
-680 SEYGDVDTVMDMIRV
+680 SEYKDVDAVMERIKV
-695 REEDVIAMSH
+695 REDEAVEMSRE
-705 GQMNRIQHDK
+705 QMNRIQNSK
-715 DNIDLALL
+715 ENIDLALL
-723 YLNIMQESSELVTEM
+723 YLNIIQESSAIITEM
-738 RHLLRSEAKMNE
+738 RHILRNEAKMNE

>member
-1 MPATKKDRYME
+1 ME
-12 TFLPIVIIFIFVLA
+12 TFLPIVITFIFILA

-54 TVTIIAAL
+54 VVTIIAAL
-62 GIIIGS
+62 GIVIGS

-83 SPQHFYANEIVY
+83 TPQHFFANEIIY

-105 ILLDVFNSLGL
+105 ILLDVFNTLGL

-138 KTHNGIVDVG
+138 KMHNGTADAS
-148 LSELINTDKAL
+148 LAELINTDKAL

-196 WKIGIFS
+196 WKVGIFS
-203 GLATTALIYFMLI
+203 GIATTALIYFMLI

-224 ITEEMHYWINT
+224 ITADMHTWIDT
-235 HTWQLLGICFVFF
+235 HTWQLLGISFVLL

-259 INVLKVVVLIGTF
+259 VNVLKLVVLIGTF

-291 AGLDTYLDVRS
+291 AGLDTYIEVRRS
-302 SRVPM
+302 NVAI
-307 DSLTMGSLNTMS
+307 DSLSMGSLNTMS
-319 AANTIYLVLAG
+319 AANTIYLVVAG
-330 LIMAV
+330 ILMAI

-364 SSAIARAL
+364 SSAIARSL

-380 TAIDNI
+380 TAVDNI
-386 LPIKVKSWIERRFDN
+386 LPVKVKAWIERRFDN

-478 ITAIVAFIICFV
+478 ITAIVAFLICFL
-490 IAILFYYG
+490 IALLFYYG
-498 GVIAMLVM
+498 GIVAMIVM
-506 ITLAVLIIIK
+506 IALSVLVIIK
-516 NRAKTNKNNEIDDLF
+516 NRAKTNKNNETDDLF
-531 DKALNSNDQDVIYE
+531 EQAMNTSDQEILYE
-545 SFVQH
+545 TLIQH
-550 NRDSISTM
+550 NKQSINE
-558 LDLSKEIYNNV
+558 LLNISKNIYTDV
-569 VDAFVKEDIRT
+569 VSSFIKEDIKT
-580 LRKASNDCRLAKDK
+580 LRRVSNDCRLAKEK

-659 VESLKEKVFWAME
+659 VESLKEKVIWSID
-672 TANVTIAS
+672 TADITIS
-680 SEYGDVDTVMDMIRV
+680 TSEYSDVDGVMERIKT
-695 REEDVIAMSH
+695 REDEVVEMSH
-705 GQMNRIQHDK
+705 EQMDRIQHNK
-715 DNIDLALL
+715 ENIDLALL
-723 YLNIMQESSELVTEM
+723 YLNIIQESSELITEM
-738 RHLLRSEAKMNE
+738 RHILRSEAKLNE

>member
-1 MPATKKDRYME
+1 ME
-12 TFLPIVIIFIFVLA
+12 TFLPVVIAFIFVLA
-26 ILGIIAGVSN
+26 ILGIVAGVSN

-54 TVTIIAAL
+54 MVTIIAAL

-83 SPQHFYANEIVY
+83 TPQYFYANEIIY

-138 KTHNGIVDVG
+138 KMHNGTADAG
-148 LSELINTDKAL
+148 LTELINTDKAL

-203 GLATTALIYFMLI
+203 GIATTALIYFMLI

-224 ITEEMHYWINT
+224 ITADMHAWIDS
-235 HTWQLLGICFVFF
+235 HTWMLLGICFVFF

-259 INVLKVVVLIGTF
+259 VNVLKLVVLIGTF

-291 AGLDTYLDVRS
+291 AGLDTYLEVRHS
-302 SRVPM
+302 ELPIY
-307 DSLTMGSLNTMS
+307 SLTMGSLNTMS
-319 AANTIYLVLAG
+319 AANTIYLVAAG

-380 TAIDNI
+380 TAVDNI
-386 LPIKVKSWIERRFDN
+386 LPAKVKAWIERRFDN

-478 ITAIVAFIICFV
+478 ITAIVAFIICFA

-498 GVIAMLVM
+498 GVIAMIVM
-506 ITLAVLIIIK
+506 IALAVVIIIK
-516 NRAKTNKNNEIDDLF
+516 NRARTNKNNETDDLF
-531 DKALNSNDQDVIYE
+531 DKALNTSDQEVIYE
-545 SFVQH
+545 TLIQH
-550 NRDSISTM
+550 NKESISE
-558 LDLSKEIYNNV
+558 LLNISKDIYNGV
-569 VDAFVKEDIRT
+569 VNAFMKEDIKT

-602 IMIMRRLDDKM
+602 IIIMRRLDDKM

-659 VESLKEKVFWAME
+659 VENLKDKVLWSLSA
-672 TANVTIAS
+672 ADNTILNS
-680 SEYGDVDTVMDMIRV
+680 DYKDVDYIMEQITE
-695 REEDVIAMSH
+695 RESAVIEMSH
-705 GQMNRIQHDK
+705 EQMNRIQHDR

-723 YLNIMQESSELVTEM
+723 YLNIIQESSELVTEM

>member
-1 MPATKKDRYME
+1 ME
-12 TFLPIVIIFIFVLA
+12 TFLPIVIAFIFVLA
-26 ILGIIAGVSN
+26 VLGIVAGVSN

-43 AAVGTKSASYR
+43 AAVGTKSATYR
-54 TVTIIAAL
+54 TVTIIASF
-62 GIIIGS
+62 GIIFGS

-83 SPQHFYANEIVY
+83 SPQYFFANEIIY

-138 KTHNGIVDVG
+138 KMHSGALEGVG

-159 TMVVG
+159 TMIVG

-183 RLIFSFNYLKNLK
+183 RLIFSFNFEKNLK

-203 GLATTALIYFMLI
+203 GIATTALIYFMLI

-224 ITEEMHYWINT
+224 MTAEIKSWIDA
-235 HTWQLLGICFVFF
+235 HTLMLLGASFVFF
-248 TILMQI
+248 TVLMQV
-254 LYFLK
+254 LFFCK
-259 INVLKVVVLIGTF
+259 VNVLKLVVLIGTF

-291 AGLDTYLDVRS
+291 AGLDTYIDVRHS
-302 SRVPM
+302 GVAM
-307 DSLTMGSLNTMS
+307 DALSMNSLNEMS
-319 AANTIYLVLAG
+319 AANTVYIILAG
-330 LIMAV
+330 LVMVV

-364 SSAIARAL
+364 SSAIARSL

-380 TAIDNI
+380 NAVDSI
-386 LPIKVKSWIERRFDN
+386 LPAKVKVWIEKRFDN

-450 ASLADRAW
+450 ASLSDRAW

-465 RVTGMFAV
+465 RVTGMFSV

-478 ITAIVAFIICFV
+478 ITAIVAFIICFL
-490 IAILFYYG
+490 IALLFYFG
-498 GVIAMLVM
+498 GVIAMLAM
-506 ITLAVLIIIK
+506 IALAVYIIIK
-516 NRAKTNKNNEIDDLF
+516 NRARANKTEDNDELF
-531 DKALNSNDQDVIYE
+531 EKALNATEQETIYE

-550 NRDSISTM
+550 NRESMNKM
-558 LDLSKEIYNNV
+558 LNMSKEIYANI
-569 VDAFVKEDIRT
+569 VDAFVKEDIKT
-580 LRKASNDCRLAKDK
+580 LRKASNDCRDAKQI

-613 INKNTWFHLSYNCI
+613 NKNTWFHLSYNSI
-627 EQILYALR
+627 EQILYSLR
-635 RICDPCKEY
+635 RVCDPCKEY

-659 VESLKEKVFWAME
+659 VENLKEKVFWAID
-672 TANVTIAS
+672 AADITIYS
-680 SEYGDVDTVMDMIRV
+680 SEYKDVDAVMERVKV
-695 REEDVIAMSH
+695 REDEAVEMSRE
-705 GQMNRIQHDK
+705 QMNRIQNSK
-715 DNIDLALL
+715 ENIDLALL
-723 YLNIMQESSELVTEM
+723 YLNIIQESSAIITEM
-738 RHLLRSEAKMNE
+738 RHILRNEAKMNE

>member
-1 MPATKKDRYME
+1 ME
-12 TFLPIVIIFIFVLA
+12 TFLPIVITFIFILA

-54 TVTIIAAL
+54 VVTIIAAL
-62 GIIIGS
+62 GIVIGS

-83 SPQHFYANEIVY
+83 TPQYFFANEIIY

-105 ILLDVFNSLGL
+105 ILLDVFNTLGL

-138 KTHNGIVDVG
+138 KMHNGTADAS
-148 LSELINTDKAL
+148 LAELINTDKAL

-196 WKIGIFS
+196 WKVGIFS
-203 GLATTALIYFMLI
+203 GIATTALIYFMLI

-224 ITEEMHYWINT
+224 ITADMHTWIDT
-235 HTWQLLGICFVFF
+235 HTWQLLGISFVFF

-259 INVLKVVVLIGTF
+259 VNVLKLVVLIGTF

-291 AGLDTYLDVRS
+291 AGLDTYIEVRRS
-302 SRVPM
+302 NVAI
-307 DSLTMGSLNTMS
+307 DSLSMGSLNTMS
-319 AANTIYLVLAG
+319 AANTIYLVVAG
-330 LIMAV
+330 ILMAI

-364 SSAIARAL
+364 SSAIARSL

-380 TAIDNI
+380 TAVDNI
-386 LPIKVKSWIERRFDN
+386 LPAKVKAWIERRFDN

-478 ITAIVAFIICFV
+478 ITAIVAFLICFL
-490 IAILFYYG
+490 IALLFYYG
-498 GVIAMLVM
+498 GIVAMIVM
-506 ITLAVLIIIK
+506 IALSVLVIIK
-516 NRAKTNKNNEIDDLF
+516 NRAKTNKNNETDDLF
-531 DKALNSNDQDVIYE
+531 EQAMNTSDQEILYE
-545 SFVQH
+545 TLIQH
-550 NRDSISTM
+550 NKQSINE
-558 LDLSKEIYNNV
+558 LLNISKNIYTDV
-569 VDAFVKEDIRT
+569 VSSFIKEDIKT
-580 LRKASNDCRLAKDK
+580 LRKVSNDCRLAKEK

-659 VESLKEKVFWAME
+659 VESLKEKVIWSID
-672 TANVTIAS
+672 TADITIS
-680 SEYGDVDTVMDMIRV
+680 TSEYSDVDGVMERIKT
-695 REEDVIAMSH
+695 REDEVVEMSH
-705 GQMNRIQHDK
+705 EQMDRIQHNK
-715 DNIDLALL
+715 ENIDLALL
-723 YLNIMQESSELVTEM
+723 YLNIIQESSELITEM
-738 RHLLRSEAKMNE
+738 RHILRSEAKLNE

>member
-1 MPATKKDRYME
+1 ME
-12 TFLPIVIIFIFVLA
+12 TFLPVVIAFIFVLA
-26 ILGIIAGVSN
+26 ILGIVAGVSN

-54 TVTIIAAL
+54 AVTIIAAL

-83 SPQHFYANEIVY
+83 TPQYFYANEIIY

-138 KTHNGIVDVG
+138 KMHNGTADAG
-148 LSELINTDKAL
+148 LTELINTDKAL

-203 GLATTALIYFMLI
+203 GIATTALIYFMLI

-224 ITEEMHYWINT
+224 ITEEMHAWIDS
-235 HTWQLLGICFVFF
+235 HTWMLLGISFVFF

-259 INVLKVVVLIGTF
+259 VNVLKLVVLIGTF

-291 AGLDTYLDVRS
+291 AGLDTYLEVRHS
-302 SRVPM
+302 ELPIY
-307 DSLTMGSLNTMS
+307 SLMMGSLNTMS
-319 AANTIYLVLAG
+319 AANTIYLVAAG

-380 TAIDNI
+380 TAVDNI
-386 LPIKVKSWIERRFDN
+386 LPAKVKAWIERRFDN

-478 ITAIVAFIICFV
+478 ITAIVAFIICFA

-498 GVIAMLVM
+498 GVIAMIVM
-506 ITLAVLIIIK
+506 IALAVVIIIK
-516 NRAKTNKNNEIDDLF
+516 NRAKTNKNNETDDLF
-531 DKALNSNDQDVIYE
+531 DKALNTSDQEVIYE
-545 SFVQH
+545 TLIQH
-550 NRDSISTM
+550 NKESISE
-558 LDLSKEIYNNV
+558 LLNISKDIYNGV
-569 VDAFVKEDIRT
+569 VNAFMKEDIKT

-602 IMIMRRLDDKM
+602 IIIMRRLDDKM

-659 VESLKEKVFWAME
+659 VENLKDKVLWSLSA
-672 TANVTIAS
+672 ADNTILNS
-680 SEYGDVDTVMDMIRV
+680 DYKDVDYIMEQITE
-695 REEDVIAMSH
+695 RESAVIEMSH
-705 GQMNRIQHDK
+705 EQMNRIQHDR

-723 YLNIMQESSELVTEM
+723 YLNIIQESSELVTEM

>member
-1 MPATKKDRYME
+1 ME
-12 TFLPIVIIFIFVLA
+12 TFLPVVIAFIFVLA
-26 ILGIIAGVSN
+26 ILGIVAGVSN

-54 TVTIIAAL
+54 AVTIIAAL
-62 GIIIGS
+62 GIVIGS
-68 LMSNGMM
+68 FMSNGMM

-83 SPQHFYANEIVY
+83 SPQYFFANEIVY

-138 KTHNGIVDVG
+138 KMHDGTAGVT
-148 LSELINTDKAL
+148 LAELINTDKAL

-203 GLATTALIYFMLI
+203 GIATTALIYFMLI

-224 ITEEMHYWINT
+224 ITADMHAWIDA
-235 HTWQLLGICFVFF
+235 HTWMLLGISFVFF
-248 TILMQI
+248 TVLMQI

-259 INVLKVVVLIGTF
+259 VNVLKLVVLIGTF

-291 AGLDTYLDVRS
+291 AGLDTYLDVRHS
-302 SRVPM
+302 NVPM
-307 DSLTMGSLNTMS
+307 ESLSMGSLNTMS
-319 AANTIYLVLAG
+319 AANTIYLVAAG
-330 LIMAV
+330 LVMAV
-335 TLLTSKKA
+335 TLLTSRKA

-364 SSAIARAL
+364 SSAIARSL

-380 TAIDNI
+380 TAVDNI
-386 LPIKVKSWIERRFDN
+386 LPAKVKAWIERRFDN

-465 RVTGMFAV
+465 RVTGMFSV

-478 ITAIVAFIICFV
+478 ITAIVAFLICFV
-490 IAILFYYG
+490 IALLFYYG
-498 GVIAMLVM
+498 GIVAMIVM
-506 ITLAVLIIIK
+506 IALAVVIIIK
-516 NRAKTNKNNEIDDLF
+516 NRAKTNKNNDTDDLF
-531 DKALNSNDQDVIYE
+531 EQALNTSDQEVIYE
-545 SFVQH
+545 TLIQH
-550 NRDSISTM
+550 NKESISE
-558 LDLSKEIYNNV
+558 LLNISKDIYNDV
-569 VDAFVKEDIRT
+569 VNAFMKEDIKT

-602 IMIMRRLDDKM
+602 IIIMRRLDDKM

-659 VESLKEKVFWAME
+659 VEILKDNVLWSLSAADNTILNSDYKDVEYIME
-672 TANVTIAS
+672 QITA
-680 SEYGDVDTVMDMIRV
+680 
-695 REEDVIAMSH
+695 RESAVIEMSH
-705 GQMNRIQHDK
+705 EQMNRIQHDR

-723 YLNIMQESSELVTEM
+723 YLNIIQESSELVTEM

>member
-1 MPATKKDRYME
+1 ME
-12 TFLPIVIIFIFVLA
+12 TFLPVVIAFIFVLA
-26 ILGIIAGVSN
+26 ILGIVAGVSN

-54 TVTIIAAL
+54 AVTIIASL
-62 GIIIGS
+62 GIIVGS

-83 SPQHFYANEIVY
+83 TPQHFFANEIIY

-105 ILLDVFNSLGL
+105 ILLDVFNTLGL

-138 KTHNGIVDVG
+138 KLHNGTADAG

-203 GLATTALIYFMLI
+203 GIATTALIYFMLI

-224 ITEEMHYWINT
+224 ITDEMHAWIDAN
-235 HTWQLLGICFVFF
+235 TWQLLGICFVVL
-248 TILMQI
+248 TILMQL

-259 INVLKVVVLIGTF
+259 VNVLKLVVLIGTF

-291 AGLDTYLDVRS
+291 AGLDTYLDIRRS
-302 SRVPM
+302 GVPI
-307 DSLTMGSLNTMS
+307 DSLSMGSLNTMS
-319 AANTIYLVLAG
+319 AANTIYLIVAG
-330 LIMAV
+330 IIMAV

-364 SSAIARAL
+364 SSAIARSM

-380 TAIDNI
+380 TAVDNI
-386 LPIKVKSWIERRFDN
+386 LPAKVKIWIEKRFDN
-401 REMILEENASFDLI
+401 REMILEENAAFDLI

-450 ASLADRAW
+450 ASLSDRAW

-465 RVTGMFAV
+465 RVTGMFSV

-478 ITAIVAFIICFV
+478 VTAIVAFIICFV
-490 IAILFYYG
+490 IALMFYYG
-498 GVIAMLVM
+498 GVIAMLAM
-506 ITLAVLIIIK
+506 IALAVYIIIK
-516 NRAKTNKNNEIDDLF
+516 NRAKSNKNNETDDLF
-531 DKALNSNDQDVIYE
+531 EKALNTTDQEVIYE
-545 SFVQH
+545 TLIQH
-550 NRDSISTM
+550 NKESINE
-558 LDLSKEIYNNV
+558 LLNVAKNIYTGV
-569 VDAFVKEDIRT
+569 VDAFVKEDIKT
-580 LRKASNDCRLAKDK
+580 LRKASNDCRMAKDK

-602 IMIMRRLDDKM
+602 IMIMRRMDDKM

-627 EQILYALR
+627 EQILYSLR

-652 DKKYLPE
+652 DKKYLSE
-659 VESLKEKVFWAME
+659 VDGLKEKVIWSIDA
-672 TANVTIAS
+672 ADITIYS
-680 SEYGDVDTVMDMIRV
+680 SEYKDVEAVMERIKIR
-695 REEDVIAMSH
+695 EDEVVEMSH
-705 GQMNRIQHDK
+705 EQMNRIQNNK
-715 DNIDLALL
+715 ENIDLALL
-723 YLNIMQESSELVTEM
+723 YLNIIQESSEIITEM
-738 RHLLRSEAKMNE
+738 RHILRSESKMNE